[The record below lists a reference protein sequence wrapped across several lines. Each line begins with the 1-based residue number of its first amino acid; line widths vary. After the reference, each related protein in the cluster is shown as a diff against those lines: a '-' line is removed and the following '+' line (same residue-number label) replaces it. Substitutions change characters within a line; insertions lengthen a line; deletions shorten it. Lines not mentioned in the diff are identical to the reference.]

1 MKIAN
6 HLSRVLAATLLGLG
20 CHTAA
25 LHAQNIMLHLDA
37 PQGIDAQTLAAD
49 IGTLKITFSNSKDF
63 FDTSLYAAN
72 TLDLGSDYYNEEGSS
87 KDKYHKYYS
96 RELTLNADDGNGNA
110 WWGNTNKIEFKFDNL
125 RRYVSGRTDHPIYY
139 RIYSPHFSRIITGQ
153 IDPTDAEEV
162 TLHHTELVQA
172 RRVTFMPPVGRDG
185 NAVPAILAPDLRI
198 GTARYGFS
206 GASVNMHDLTE
217 PFARYAYKGDTL
229 RYLVAPNSDELA
241 LHADSIV
248 VTDTTTC
255 VTTDY
260 RKAVE
265 CRFYITDS
273 QGQLCPV
280 TNGELAS
287 VYYKPQPGAKGKG
300 NNHGYGCYNLGGI
313 FLNTLTAPDGTHAA
327 YVLPGRHT
335 FQLRM
340 PTVQTTDPDFLMPY
354 NADLGYIL
362 GEVTIPA
369 STEPVS
375 LSIAQSKP
383 LRVTTTL
390 ADAAPYAD
398 HLQFSAHTYV
408 NPPYSWQENKQMS
421 VECKEVSRQIKG
433 NDLVVTTLVE
443 GSTTYLSL
451 ALNAQYGAQ
460 SDTIA
465 SVLSNQ
471 CSVYGLF
478 GTPRTE
484 LTQDDFH
491 FDGAKLPPF
500 SKLHPVKFIVPCH
513 LLQQGEKIYIHGQ
526 FGDDW
531 YSTRCSAF
539 ATHHE
544 GCAKSLNPGTATP
557 VPYDTLT
564 VILPEGNHEWYVCK
578 NFTPYDSANIHT
590 FTLANT
596 DTLTQT
602 IYDREFTMLRVS
614 DFDSDRIYV
623 YTNNAPATHL
633 YKRYKVDGSR
643 HNQVHYAIERIPLH
657 PGYNDYTVSYRQIKI
672 QKDTL
677 AGVDYGIETPRDYYD
692 DPQSP
697 EYVPHFNGYNAYN
710 PDSEWN
716 NGLAAY
722 IKKTDTAT
730 LDSAIMVSSRNE
742 VDLVMGKD
750 EGYRPYYFVRIPP
763 STADTT
769 VTAYTQPG
777 VRTKFTYKGESLRK
791 MKMALSRL
799 DMFLGTERTRVV
811 PGSYFT
817 RYSCL
822 NLVPGHYTM
831 EGEFYNE
838 GSEEY
843 FPFAVTFTIEA
854 GHPTTIELCP
864 DPTAVA
870 AAPADSAP
878 AKAAACY
885 APDGR
890 RISTPQSGLNIIKMT
905 DGSVRKVIVK

>member
-1 MKIAN
+1 MKITN
-6 HLSRVLAATLLGLG
+6 HLRRVLAATLLGLG

-37 PQGIDAQTLAAD
+37 PQGIDAQILAAD

-63 FDTSLYAAN
+63 FDTSRYAAN
-72 TLDLGSDYYNEEGSS
+72 TLDFGSDYYNNGRDS
-87 KDKYHKYYS
+87 YHHYFS

-110 WWGNTNKIEFKFDNL
+110 WWGNTNKVWLNFETV
-125 RRYVSGRTDHPIYY
+125 RRQVSGRAGQPIYY

-162 TLHHTELVQA
+162 TLHHTELTQA
-172 RRVTFMPPVGRDG
+172 RRVAFMPPVDRDG
-185 NAVPAILAPDLRI
+185 NAVPAILAPDLRTGAYYN
-198 GTARYGFS
+198 GTTTR
-206 GASVNMHDLTE
+206 VNMHDLTE

-280 TNGELAS
+280 TNGQLAS
-287 VYYKPQPGAKGKG
+287 VYYKLQPGAKRGRGYCGYNFGG
-300 NNHGYGCYNLGGI
+300 NM
-313 FLNTLTAPDGTHAA
+313 FKLTAPDGTHAA
-327 YVLPGRHT
+327 YALPGRQT

-340 PTVQTTDPDFLMPY
+340 PTVQTDDPDFLMPY
-354 NADLGYIL
+354 NAAQGYIL

-408 NPPYSWQENKQMS
+408 SPPYSWAENEKMT
-421 VECKEVSRQIKG
+421 VLCKEVSRQIKG

-443 GSTTYLSL
+443 GSTWPILV
-451 ALNAQYGAQ
+451 LNAQYGAQ

-471 CSVYGLF
+471 YSVYGLF

-513 LLQQGEKIYIHGQ
+513 LLQQGEKLYIHGQ

-590 FTLANT
+590 FTLGAT

-602 IYDREFTMLRVS
+602 IYDREFALLRVNCLGT
-614 DFDSDRIYV
+614 DSIYV
-623 YTNNAPATHL
+623 YNNVLEYHRYRLSKFTKGRL
-633 YKRYKVDGSR
+633 Y
-643 HNQVHYAIERIPLH
+643 YADEEIPLS
-657 PGYNDYTVSYRQIKI
+657 PGYNERIITWREAKL

-677 AGVDYGIETPRDYYD
+677 YSLSYWLEAPITYVDEDGSYYT
-692 DPQSP
+692 S
-697 EYVPHFNGYNAYN
+697 YHYFSR
-710 PDSEWN
+710 PDNYFWLEK
-716 NGLAAY
+716 LE
-722 IKKTDTAT
+722 TAT
-730 LDSAIMVSSRNE
+730 PDSAICISTGSKANLAVCTGRMFDPARFFTIS
-742 VDLVMGKD
+742 
-750 EGYRPYYFVRIPP
+750 P
-763 STADTT
+763 SEADTT
-769 VTAYTQPG
+769 VTVYTQKT
-777 VRTKFTYKGESLRK
+777 VRVNFSYKGGR
-791 MKMALSRL
+791 
-799 DMFLGTERTRVV
+799 V
-811 PGSYFT
+811 PGFE
-817 RYSCL
+817 RL
-822 NLVPGHYTM
+822 NMCYGNEQTHIVPNSNFYRRSRMDLEPGHYTM
-831 EGEFYNE
+831 SGVVAYEDDNTGEYVCT
-838 GSEEY
+838 
-843 FPFAVTFTIEA
+843 PFSIAFDIEA
-854 GHPTTIELCP
+854 NTPTTIELCP

-870 AAPADSAP
+870 AAPANSAP

-890 RISTPQSGLNIIKMT
+890 RISTPQPGLNIIKMT

>member
-1 MKIAN
+1 MKLTN
-6 HLSRVLAATLLGLG
+6 HLSRVLAATLFGLG

-25 LHAQNIMLHLDA
+25 LHAQNIMLRLDA

-72 TLDLGSDYYNEEGSS
+72 TLDFGSDYYNDGNSS
-87 KDKYHKYYS
+87 TDRVHKYYS
-96 RELTLNADDGNGNA
+96 CKLTFNADDGNGNA
-110 WWGNTNKIEFKFDNL
+110 WWGNTNKFEFNFDNL
-125 RRYVSGRTDHPIYY
+125 RRRVSGRTGQPIYY

-172 RRVTFMPPVGRDG
+172 RRVAFMPPVDRDG

-198 GTARYGFS
+198 GTCNGFR
-206 GASVNMHDLTE
+206 GYNPNMQDLTE

-229 RYLVAPNSDELA
+229 RYLVVPNSSELA

-248 VTDTTTC
+248 VADTTTC

-280 TNGELAS
+280 TNGQLAS

-327 YVLPGRHT
+327 YVLPGQQT

-398 HLQFSAHTYV
+398 HLQFSAYTYV

-421 VECKEVSRQIKG
+421 VACKEVSRQVKG

-443 GSTTYLSL
+443 GSTYPYL

-465 SVLSNQ
+465 SVLSKQ
-471 CSVYGLF
+471 CSVYSYPGD
-478 GTPRTE
+478 PRTE
-484 LTQDDFH
+484 FSLTLKKFH
-491 FDGAKLPPF
+491 LPPF

-513 LLQQGEKIYIHGQ
+513 LLQQGEKLYIHGQ
-526 FGDDW
+526 LSVAEDW
-531 YSTRCSAF
+531 RCSTF

-544 GCAKSLNPGTATP
+544 GCAKSLQPGTTTP

-564 VILPEGNHEWYVCK
+564 VILPEGNHEWYVSK
-578 NFTPYDSANIHT
+578 EGAKLDSANIHT
-590 FTLANT
+590 FTLGIT

-602 IYDREFTMLRVS
+602 IYDREFALLRVNS
-614 DFDSDRIYV
+614 LGTDSIYV
-623 YTNNAPATHL
+623 YNNVPASHRYRQSKFT
-633 YKRYKVDGSR
+633 KRRMY
-643 HNQVHYAIERIPLH
+643 YADEEIPLSLGYNERIITWREAKL
-657 PGYNDYTVSYRQIKI
+657 

-677 AGVDYGIETPRDYYD
+677 YSLSYWLEPPITYVDEDGSYYT
-692 DPQSP
+692 S
-697 EYVPHFNGYNAYN
+697 YHYFSR
-710 PDSEWN
+710 PDNYLRLDKQE
-716 NGLAAY
+716 
-722 IKKTDTAT
+722 TAT
-730 LDSAIMVSSRNE
+730 PDSAICISTGSKVNLAVSSGTYDPARFITIN
-742 VDLVMGKD
+742 
-750 EGYRPYYFVRIPP
+750 P
-763 STADTT
+763 SEADTT
-769 VTAYTQPG
+769 VTVYTQKT
-777 VRTKFTYKGESLRK
+777 VRVYFSYKG
-791 MKMALSRL
+791 
-799 DMFLGTERTRVV
+799 GHV
-811 PGSYFT
+811 PGFE
-817 RYSCL
+817 RL
-822 NLVPGHYTM
+822 NMCYGNEQTHIVPNGFFYHKSRMHLEPGHYTM
-831 EGEFYNE
+831 SGVVSYEDDATGEYVLT
-838 GSEEY
+838 
-843 FPFAVTFTIEA
+843 PFSITFDIEA
-854 GHPTTIELCP
+854 NHPTTIELCP
-864 DPTAVA
+864 DPTAIA

-890 RISTPQSGLNIIKMT
+890 RISTPRPGLNIIKMT
-905 DGSVRKVIVK
+905 DGTVRKVIVK

>member
-6 HLSRVLAATLLGLG
+6 HLSRVLAATLFGLG

-72 TLDLGSDYYNEEGSS
+72 TLDLGSNYYYDRNSS

-125 RRYVSGRTDHPIYY
+125 RRYAGVRVGDPIYY

-172 RRVTFMPPVGRDG
+172 HRVAFMPPVGRDG

-198 GTARYGFS
+198 GTARYGFR
-206 GASVNMHDLTE
+206 GALVNMHDLTE

-229 RYLVAPNSDELA
+229 RYLVAPNSSELA

-280 TNGELAS
+280 TNGQLAS
-287 VYYKPQPGAKGKG
+287 AYYKLQPGFKSDTGFR
-300 NNHGYGCYNLGGI
+300 GYGDYNFGGNI
-313 FLNTLTAPDGTHAA
+313 FEPTAPDGTHAA
-327 YVLPGRHT
+327 YALPGRQT

-354 NADLGYIL
+354 NAAQGYIL

-408 NPPYSWQENKQMS
+408 SPPYSWADDTKMS

-471 CSVYGLF
+471 CNVYDYKND
-478 GTPRTE
+478 PRTE

-500 SKLHPVKFIVPCH
+500 SKLHPVKFIAPCH
-513 LLQQGEKIYIHGQ
+513 LLQQGEKLYIHGQ

-531 YSTRCSAF
+531 YSTRCSTF

-544 GCAKSLNPGTATP
+544 GCAKSLKPGTAAP
-557 VPYDTLT
+557 VPHDTLT

-590 FTLANT
+590 FTLGAT

-602 IYDREFTMLRVS
+602 IYDREFALLRVNCLGV
-614 DFDSDRIYV
+614 DSIYV
-623 YTNNAPATHL
+623 YNNVPEYHRYRLSKLTKGRLYYADEEIHL
-633 YKRYKVDGSR
+633 S
-643 HNQVHYAIERIPLH
+643 
-657 PGYNDYTVSYRQIKI
+657 PGYNERTITWREAKL

-677 AGVDYGIETPRDYYD
+677 RGMSYWLEAPITYLDEDGSYYTSYTGFSR
-692 DPQSP
+692 P
-697 EYVPHFNGYNAYN
+697 
-710 PDSEWN
+710 N
-716 NGLAAY
+716 NYLVLE
-722 IKKTDTAT
+722 KLETAT
-730 LDSAIMVSSRNE
+730 PDSAICISTGSKANLAVWSSGAYATARFITIN
-742 VDLVMGKD
+742 
-750 EGYRPYYFVRIPP
+750 P
-763 STADTT
+763 SEADTT
-769 VTAYTQPG
+769 IAVYTQG
-777 VRTKFTYKGESLRK
+777 YVRVNFSYKGGR
-791 MKMALSRL
+791 
-799 DMFLGTERTRVV
+799 V
-811 PGSYFT
+811 PGFERLNMCYGNEQT
-817 RYSCL
+817 RIVPNPNFYRKSRMDL
-822 NLVPGHYTM
+822 EPGHYTM
-831 EGEFYNE
+831 SGVVAYEDDATGEYVLT
-838 GSEEY
+838 
-843 FPFAVTFTIEA
+843 PFSIAFDVEA
-854 GHPTTIELCP
+854 NHPTTIELCP

-870 AAPADSAP
+870 AAPANSAP
-878 AKAAACY
+878 AKTAACY

-890 RISTPQSGLNIIKMT
+890 RISTPQPGLNIIKMT
-905 DGSVRKVIVK
+905 DGTVRKVIVK

>member
-6 HLSRVLAATLLGLG
+6 HLSRVLAATLFGLG

-25 LHAQNIMLHLDA
+25 LHAQNIMLRLDA
-37 PQGIDAQTLAAD
+37 PQGIDAQTLATD

-72 TLDLGSDYYNEEGSS
+72 TLDLGSNYYYDRNSS

-110 WWGNTNKIEFKFDNL
+110 WWGNQNKAWLSLKEVRFL
-125 RRYVSGRTDHPIYY
+125 VSGRTGQPIYY
-139 RIYSPHFSRIITGQ
+139 RIYSPHFNRIITGQ

-162 TLHHTELVQA
+162 TLHHTELTQA
-172 RRVTFMPPVGRDG
+172 RRVAFMPPVGRDG
-185 NAVPAILAPDLRI
+185 NAVSAILAPDLRI
-198 GTARYGFS
+198 GTARYGFR
-206 GASVNMHDLTE
+206 GALVNMYDLTE

-229 RYLVAPNSDELA
+229 RYLVAPNSSELA

-280 TNGELAS
+280 TNGQLAS
-287 VYYKPQPGAKGKG
+287 AYYKLQPGFKSDTGFR
-300 NNHGYGCYNLGGI
+300 GYGDYNFGGNI
-313 FLNTLTAPDGTHAA
+313 FEPTAPDGTHAA
-327 YVLPGRHT
+327 YALPGRQT
-335 FQLRM
+335 FQLCR

-354 NADLGYIL
+354 NADGGYIL

-375 LSIAQSKP
+375 LSLAKSKP

-408 NPPYSWQENKQMS
+408 NPPYSWADDTKMS
-421 VECKEVSRQIKG
+421 VECKEVSRQVKG

-443 GSTTYLSL
+443 GSTWPIL

-465 SVLSNQ
+465 SVLSTY
-471 CSVYGLF
+471 CSLYSDPF
-478 GTPRTE
+478 DPRTE
-484 LTQDDFH
+484 FSLTLKNFH
-491 FDGAKLPPF
+491 LPPF

-513 LLQQGEKIYIHGQ
+513 LLQQGEELYIHGQ
-526 FGDDW
+526 LSVAEDW
-531 YSTRCSAF
+531 RCSTF

-544 GCAKSLNPGTATP
+544 GCAKSLQPGTATP

-564 VILPEGNHEWYVCK
+564 VILPEGNHEWYVSK
-578 NFTPYDSANIHT
+578 EGAKLDSANIHT
-590 FTLANT
+590 FTLGAT

-602 IYDREFTMLRVS
+602 IYDREFALLRVNCLGT
-614 DFDSDRIYV
+614 DSIYV
-623 YTNNAPATHL
+623 YSNIPEYHRYRLSKLTKGRL
-633 YKRYKVDGSR
+633 Y
-643 HNQVHYAIERIPLH
+643 YADEEIPLN
-657 PGYNDYTVSYRQIKI
+657 PGYNERTITWREAKL

-677 AGVDYGIETPRDYYD
+677 RGMSYWLEAPITYLDEDGSYYTSYTGFSRAD
-692 DPQSP
+692 NYLVL
-697 EYVPHFNGYNAYN
+697 EKL
-710 PDSEWN
+710 E
-716 NGLAAY
+716 
-722 IKKTDTAT
+722 TAT
-730 LDSAIMVSSRNE
+730 PDSAICISTGSKANLAVWSSGAYATARFITIN
-742 VDLVMGKD
+742 
-750 EGYRPYYFVRIPP
+750 P
-763 STADTT
+763 SEADTT
-769 VTAYTQPG
+769 IAVYTQG
-777 VRTKFTYKGESLRK
+777 YVRVNFSYKGGR
-791 MKMALSRL
+791 
-799 DMFLGTERTRVV
+799 V
-811 PGSYFT
+811 PGFERLNMCYGNEQT
-817 RYSCL
+817 RIVPHSRFYYRSL
-822 NLVPGHYTM
+822 MDLEPGHYTM
-831 EGEFYNE
+831 SGIVAYEDDNTGEYVTT
-838 GSEEY
+838 
-843 FPFAVTFTIEA
+843 PFSIAFDIEA
-854 GHPTTIELCP
+854 NTPTTIELCP
-864 DPTAVA
+864 DPTAIA
-870 AAPADSAP
+870 AATANSAP

-890 RISTPQSGLNIIKMT
+890 RISTPQPGLNIIKMT
-905 DGSVRKVIVK
+905 DGTVRKVIVK

>member
-1 MKIAN
+1 MKLTN
-6 HLSRVLAATLLGLG
+6 HLRRVLAATLFGLG

-72 TLDLGSDYYNEEGSS
+72 TLDFGSDYYNEGGSS

-125 RRYVSGRTDHPIYY
+125 RRYVGVGTGQPIYY
-139 RIYSPHFSRIITGQ
+139 RIYNPHFSRIITGQ

-162 TLHHTELVQA
+162 TLHHTELTQA
-172 RRVTFMPPVGRDG
+172 RRVAFMPPVGRDG

-198 GTARYGFS
+198 GTCNGFR
-206 GASVNMHDLTE
+206 GYAPNMQDLTE

-229 RYLVAPNSDELA
+229 RYLVVPNSSELA

-248 VTDTTTC
+248 VADTTTC

-265 CRFYITDS
+265 CRFYIADS

-300 NNHGYGCYNLGGI
+300 NYHGYGCYNLGGI

-327 YVLPGRHT
+327 YVLPGQQT

-369 STEPVS
+369 STEPVN

-513 LLQQGEKIYIHGQ
+513 LLQQGEKLYIHGQ

-590 FTLANT
+590 FTLGAT

-602 IYDREFTMLRVS
+602 IYDREFALLRVNCLGT
-614 DFDSDRIYV
+614 DSIYV
-623 YTNNAPATHL
+623 YNNVLEYHRYRLSKFTKGRL
-633 YKRYKVDGSR
+633 Y
-643 HNQVHYAIERIPLH
+643 YADEEIPLS
-657 PGYNDYTVSYRQIKI
+657 PGYNERIITWREAKL

-677 AGVDYGIETPRDYYD
+677 YSLSYWLEAPITYVDEDGSYYT
-692 DPQSP
+692 S
-697 EYVPHFNGYNAYN
+697 YHYFSR
-710 PDSEWN
+710 PDNYFWLEK
-716 NGLAAY
+716 LE
-722 IKKTDTAT
+722 TAT
-730 LDSAIMVSSRNE
+730 PDSAICISTGSKANLAVCTGRMFDPARFFTIS
-742 VDLVMGKD
+742 
-750 EGYRPYYFVRIPP
+750 P
-763 STADTT
+763 SEADTT
-769 VTAYTQPG
+769 IAVYTQG
-777 VRTKFTYKGESLRK
+777 YVRVNFSYKGGR
-791 MKMALSRL
+791 
-799 DMFLGTERTRVV
+799 V
-811 PGSYFT
+811 PGFE
-817 RYSCL
+817 RL
-822 NLVPGHYTM
+822 NMCYGNEQTHIVPNSNFYRRSRMDLEPGHYTM
-831 EGEFYNE
+831 SGVVAYEDDATGEYVLT
-838 GSEEY
+838 
-843 FPFAVTFTIEA
+843 PFSIAFDIEA
-854 GHPTTIELCP
+854 NTPTTIELCP
-864 DPTAVA
+864 DPTAIA
-870 AAPADSAP
+870 AATADSAP

-890 RISTPQSGLNIIKMT
+890 RISTPQPGLNIIKMT
-905 DGSVRKVIVK
+905 DGTVRKVIVK

>member
-6 HLSRVLAATLLGLG
+6 HLSRVLAATLFGLG

-72 TLDLGSDYYNEEGSS
+72 TLDLGSDYYYDRNSS

-110 WWGNTNKIEFKFDNL
+110 WWGNTNKFEFNFDNL
-125 RRYVSGRTDHPIYY
+125 RRYAGVRVGDPIYY

-153 IDPTDAEEV
+153 IDPTDADEV

-172 RRVTFMPPVGRDG
+172 RRVAFMPPVGRDG
-185 NAVPAILAPDLRI
+185 NAVPAILAPDLRT
-198 GTARYGFS
+198 GACMNSSS
-206 GASVNMHDLTE
+206 GRVNMHDLTE
-217 PFARYAYKGDTL
+217 PFARYVYKGDTL
-229 RYLVAPNSDELA
+229 RYLVAPDSPELA

-280 TNGELAS
+280 TNGQLAS
-287 VYYKPQPGAKGKG
+287 VYYSSKRGR
-300 NNHGYGCYNLGGI
+300 GYGDYNFGGI
-313 FLNTLTAPDGTHAA
+313 CFKLTAPDGTHAA
-327 YVLPGRHT
+327 YALPGRQT

-354 NADLGYIL
+354 NAAQGYIL

-408 NPPYSWQENKQMS
+408 NPPYSWAENEKMT
-421 VECKEVSRQIKG
+421 VLCKEVNRQIKG

-443 GSTTYLSL
+443 GSTYPYL

-465 SVLSNQ
+465 SVLSKQ
-471 CSVYGLF
+471 CCLYSYPGD
-478 GTPRTE
+478 PRTE
-484 LTQDDFH
+484 FSLTYKNFY
-491 FDGAKLPPF
+491 DGNFNTLPAF
-500 SKLHPVKFIVPCH
+500 SQLHPVKFVVPCH
-513 LLQQGEKIYIHGQ
+513 QLQTGRVLNLFGTYNQGYIS
-526 FGDDW
+526 DLP
-531 YSTRCSAF
+531 S
-539 ATHHE
+539 HHN
-544 GCAKSLNPGTATP
+544 GCAKQLQPGSADP
-557 VPYDTLT
+557 IPYDTIT
-564 VILPEGNHEWYVCK
+564 IILPEGE
-578 NFTPYDSANIHT
+578 YDWVMQKDLDEYNSAPHHA

-596 DTLTQT
+596 DTLVQRLQPT
-602 IYDREFTMLRVS
+602 DFALLRVNCLGV
-614 DFDSDRIYV
+614 DSIYV
-623 YTNNAPATHL
+623 YNNVPKYHRYRQSKLTKGRL
-633 YKRYKVDGSR
+633 Y
-643 HNQVHYAIERIPLH
+643 YADEEIPLS
-657 PGYNDYTVSYRQIKI
+657 PGYNERIITWREVKL

-677 AGVDYGIETPRDYYD
+677 YSLSCWFEAPITYVDEDGSYYTSYGRFDRP
-692 DPQSP
+692 
-697 EYVPHFNGYNAYN
+697 YNYLWL
-710 PDSEWN
+710 EK
-716 NGLAAY
+716 LE
-722 IKKTDTAT
+722 TAT
-730 LDSAIMVSSRNE
+730 ADSAICISTGSRANLA
-742 VDLVMGKD
+742 VWSG
-750 EGYRPYYFVRIPP
+750 GTFAPARFFTISP
-763 STADTT
+763 SEADIT
-769 VTAYTQPG
+769 VTVYTQKT
-777 VRTKFTYKGESLRK
+777 VRVNFSYKGGRVPGF
-791 MKMALSRL
+791 SRL
-799 DMFLGTERTRVV
+799 NMCYGNEQTRIV
-811 PGSYFT
+811 PNPNFYRKS
-817 RYSCL
+817 RMDL
-822 NLVPGHYTM
+822 EPGHYTM
-831 EGEFYNE
+831 SGVVAYEDDNTGEYVTT
-838 GSEEY
+838 
-843 FPFAVTFTIEA
+843 PFSIAFDIEA
-854 GHPTTIELCP
+854 NTPTTIELCP
-864 DPTAVA
+864 DPTAIA
-870 AAPADSAP
+870 ATTADSAP

-890 RISTPQSGLNIIKMT
+890 RISTPQPGLNIIKMT

>member
-1 MKIAN
+1 MKITN
-6 HLSRVLAATLLGLG
+6 HLSRVLAAALFGLG

-72 TLDLGSDYYNEEGSS
+72 TLDFGSDYYNNG
-87 KDKYHKYYS
+87 KDSYHHYFS

-110 WWGNTNKIEFKFDNL
+110 WWGNTNKFEFNFDNL
-125 RRYVSGRTDHPIYY
+125 RRQVSGRAGQPIYY

-172 RRVTFMPPVGRDG
+172 RRVAFMPPVGRDG
-185 NAVPAILAPDLRI
+185 NAVSAILAPDLRTGAYYN
-198 GTARYGFS
+198 GTTTR
-206 GASVNMHDLTE
+206 VNMHDLTE

-265 CRFYITDS
+265 CHFYITDS
-273 QGQLCPV
+273 QGRLCPV
-280 TNGELAS
+280 TNGQLAS
-287 VYYKPQPGAKGKG
+287 VYYKLQPGAKRGRGYCGYNFGG
-300 NNHGYGCYNLGGI
+300 NM
-313 FLNTLTAPDGTHAA
+313 FKLTAPDGTHAA
-327 YVLPGRHT
+327 YALPGRQT
-335 FQLRM
+335 FQLKW
-340 PTVQTTDPDFLMPY
+340 PTVQTDDPDFLMPC
-354 NADLGYIL
+354 NAAQGYIL

-369 STEPVS
+369 STEPVN

-513 LLQQGEKIYIHGQ
+513 LLQQGEKLYIHGQ

-590 FTLANT
+590 FTLGIT

-602 IYDREFTMLRVS
+602 IYDREFALLRVS
-614 DFDSDRIYV
+614 CLGVDSIYV
-623 YTNNAPATHL
+623 YNNVPKYHRYRQSKLTKGRL
-633 YKRYKVDGSR
+633 Y
-643 HNQVHYAIERIPLH
+643 YADEEIPLS
-657 PGYNDYTVSYRQIKI
+657 PGYNERTITWREAKL

-677 AGVDYGIETPRDYYD
+677 RGMSYWLEAPITYLDEDGSYYTSYTGFSR
-692 DPQSP
+692 P
-697 EYVPHFNGYNAYN
+697 
-710 PDSEWN
+710 N
-716 NGLAAY
+716 NYLVLE
-722 IKKTDTAT
+722 KLETAT
-730 LDSAIMVSSRNE
+730 PDSAICISTGSKANLAVWSSGAYATARFITIN
-742 VDLVMGKD
+742 
-750 EGYRPYYFVRIPP
+750 P
-763 STADTT
+763 SEADTT
-769 VTAYTQPG
+769 IAVYTQG
-777 VRTKFTYKGESLRK
+777 YVRVNFSYKGGR
-791 MKMALSRL
+791 
-799 DMFLGTERTRVV
+799 V
-811 PGSYFT
+811 PGFERLNMCYGNEQT
-817 RYSCL
+817 RIVPHSRFYYRSL
-822 NLVPGHYTM
+822 MDLEPGHYTM
-831 EGEFYNE
+831 SGIVAYEDDATGEYVLT
-838 GSEEY
+838 
-843 FPFAVTFTIEA
+843 PFSIAFDVEA
-854 GHPTTIELCP
+854 GGIRTIELCP
-864 DPTAVA
+864 DPTAIA
-870 AAPADSAP
+870 ATTADSAP

>member
-1 MKIAN
+1 MKITN
-6 HLSRVLAATLLGLG
+6 HLSRVLAATLFGLG

-72 TLDLGSDYYNEEGSS
+72 TLDLGSDYYNNG
-87 KDKYHKYYS
+87 KDSYHHYFS

-125 RRYVSGRTDHPIYY
+125 RRYAGVRVGDPIYY
-139 RIYSPHFSRIITGQ
+139 RIYSPHFNRIITGQ

-172 RRVTFMPPVGRDG
+172 RRVAFMPPVGRDG
-185 NAVPAILAPDLRI
+185 NAVPAILAPDLRTGAYFN
-198 GTARYGFS
+198 GTTTR
-206 GASVNMHDLTE
+206 VNMHDLTE

-248 VTDTTTC
+248 VADTTTC

-287 VYYKPQPGAKGKG
+287 VYYKLQPGAKRGRGYCGYNFGG
-300 NNHGYGCYNLGGI
+300 NM
-313 FLNTLTAPDGTHAA
+313 FKLTAPDGTHAA
-327 YVLPGRHT
+327 YALPGRQT
-335 FQLRM
+335 FQLKW
-340 PTVQTTDPDFLMPY
+340 PTVQTDDPDFLMPC
-354 NADLGYIL
+354 NAAQGYIL

-408 NPPYSWQENKQMS
+408 SPPYSWAENEKMT
-421 VECKEVSRQIKG
+421 VLCKEVSRQIKG

-465 SVLSNQ
+465 SVLSKQ
-471 CSVYGLF
+471 CCLYSYPGD
-478 GTPRTE
+478 PRTE
-484 LTQDDFH
+484 FSLTYKNFY
-491 FDGAKLPPF
+491 DGNFNTLPAF
-500 SKLHPVKFIVPCH
+500 SQLHPVKFVVPCH
-513 LLQQGEKIYIHGQ
+513 QFQTGRMLNLFGTYNQGYIS
-526 FGDDW
+526 DLP
-531 YSTRCSAF
+531 S
-539 ATHHE
+539 HHN
-544 GCAKSLNPGTATP
+544 GCAKQLQPGSADP
-557 VPYDTLT
+557 IPYDTIT
-564 VILPEGNHEWYVCK
+564 IILPEGE
-578 NFTPYDSANIHT
+578 YDWVMQKDLDEYNSAPHHA

-596 DTLTQT
+596 DTLVQRLQPT
-602 IYDREFTMLRVS
+602 DFALLRVNS
-614 DFDSDRIYV
+614 LGADSIYV
-623 YTNNAPATHL
+623 YN
-633 YKRYKVDGSR
+633 KVPEYQWYSLSKLTKGR
-643 HNQVHYAIERIPLH
+643 MYYVREAIPLS
-657 PGYNDYTVSYRQIKI
+657 PGYNERTITWREAKL

-677 AGVDYGIETPRDYYD
+677 YSLSYWLE
-692 DPQSP
+692 DPVIWLDEDFSFYTSYTIFSRP
-697 EYVPHFNGYNAYN
+697 
-710 PDSEWN
+710 N
-716 NGLAAY
+716 NYLRLE
-722 IKKTDTAT
+722 KLETAT
-730 LDSAIMVSSRNE
+730 PDSAICISTGSKANLAVWSGGTFAPARFFTIS
-742 VDLVMGKD
+742 
-750 EGYRPYYFVRIPP
+750 P
-763 STADTT
+763 SEADTT
-769 VTAYTQPG
+769 VTVYTQKT
-777 VRTKFTYKGESLRK
+777 VRVNFSYKGGR
-791 MKMALSRL
+791 
-799 DMFLGTERTRVV
+799 V
-811 PGSYFT
+811 PGFE
-817 RYSCL
+817 RL
-822 NLVPGHYTM
+822 NMCYGNEQTHIVPNSNFYRRSRMDLEPGHYTM
-831 EGEFYNE
+831 SGVVSYEDDATGEYVTT
-838 GSEEY
+838 
-843 FPFAVTFTIEA
+843 PFSIAFDIEA
-854 GHPTTIELCP
+854 NTPTTIELCP
-864 DPTAVA
+864 DPTAIA

-890 RISTPQSGLNIIKMT
+890 RISTSQPGLNIIKMT

>member
-1 MKIAN
+1 MKLTN
-6 HLSRVLAATLLGLG
+6 HLSRVLAATLFGLG

-72 TLDLGSDYYNEEGSS
+72 TLDFGSDYYYDRNSS

-110 WWGNTNKIEFKFDNL
+110 WWGNTNIIKNEFSYDKL
-125 RRYVSGRTDHPIYY
+125 RRYVNVGMGRPIYY

-153 IDPTDAEEV
+153 IDPTDADEV

-172 RRVTFMPPVGRDG
+172 RRVAFMPPVDRDG

-198 GTARYGFS
+198 GTCNGFR
-206 GASVNMHDLTE
+206 GYAPNMQDLTE

-229 RYLVAPNSDELA
+229 RYLVVPNSSELA

-280 TNGELAS
+280 TNGQLAS

-327 YVLPGRHT
+327 YVLPGRQT

-340 PTVQTTDPDFLMPY
+340 PTVQTTVPDFLMPY

-471 CSVYGLF
+471 CNVYDYKND
-478 GTPRTE
+478 PRTE

-513 LLQQGEKIYIHGQ
+513 LLQQGEKLYIQGQ

-531 YSTRCSAF
+531 YSTRCSTF

-544 GCAKSLNPGTATP
+544 GCAKSLKPGTATP
-557 VPYDTLT
+557 MPYDTLT

-578 NFTPYDSANIHT
+578 EKEGTRPDSAYLHT

-614 DFDSDRIYV
+614 SLGADSIYV
-623 YTNNAPATHL
+623 YNKVPASHRYRQSKYDNTKGRL
-633 YKRYKVDGSR
+633 Y
-643 HNQVHYAIERIPLH
+643 YADEEIPLR
-657 PGYNDYTVSYRQIKI
+657 PGYNERIITWREAKL

-677 AGVDYGIETPRDYYD
+677 YAVTCWIESPVTHVDEDGSYYT
-692 DPQSP
+692 S
-697 EYVPHFNGYNAYN
+697 YTYFSR
-710 PDSEWN
+710 PDNYLMLEK
-716 NGLAAY
+716 LQ
-722 IKKTDTAT
+722 TAT
-730 LDSAIMVSSRNE
+730 PDSAICISTGSTVNLAVHAGGQSFPARFITIN
-742 VDLVMGKD
+742 
-750 EGYRPYYFVRIPP
+750 P
-763 STADTT
+763 SEADTT
-769 VTAYTQPG
+769 VAVYTQKAVPVNFG
-777 VRTKFTYKGESLRK
+777 CKDGLVQAFERLTCAMAMSKRTSCQIASSIVATACISSLVTTPCQVLRYTR
-791 MKMALSRL
+791 MTTLANAFIPPSASR
-799 DMFLGTERTRVV
+799 
-811 PGSYFT
+811 S
-817 RYSCL
+817 
-822 NLVPGHYTM
+822 
-831 EGEFYNE
+831 
-838 GSEEY
+838 
-843 FPFAVTFTIEA
+843 I
-854 GHPTTIELCP
+854 
-864 DPTAVA
+864 
-870 AAPADSAP
+870 
-878 AKAAACY
+878 
-885 APDGR
+885 
-890 RISTPQSGLNIIKMT
+890 
-905 DGSVRKVIVK
+905 

>member
-1 MKIAN
+1 MKITN
-6 HLSRVLAATLLGLG
+6 HLRRVLAATLFGLG

-49 IGTLKITFSNSKDF
+49 IGTLKITFSNTKDF

-72 TLDLGSDYYNEEGSS
+72 TLDFGSDYYNEGGSS

-110 WWGNTNKIEFKFDNL
+110 WWGNQNKFEFNFDNL
-125 RRYVSGRTDHPIYY
+125 RRRVSGRTGQPIYY

-153 IDPTDAEEV
+153 IAPTDAEEV
-162 TLHHTELVQA
+162 TLHHTELTQA
-172 RRVTFMPPVGRDG
+172 RRVAFMPPVGRDG
-185 NAVPAILAPDLRI
+185 NAVPAILAPDLRT
-198 GTARYGFS
+198 GACRNSSS
-206 GASVNMHDLTE
+206 GRVNMHDLTE
-217 PFARYAYKGDTL
+217 PFARYVYKGDTL
-229 RYLVAPNSDELA
+229 RYLVAPESSELA

-265 CRFYITDS
+265 CHFYITDS

-280 TNGELAS
+280 SNGQLAS
-287 VYYKPQPGAKGKG
+287 VYYSSKRGR
-300 NNHGYGCYNLGGI
+300 GYGDYNFGGI
-313 FLNTLTAPDGTHAA
+313 CFKLTAPDGTHAA
-327 YVLPGRHT
+327 YALPGRQT
-335 FQLRM
+335 FQLYG

-354 NADLGYIL
+354 NADRGYIL

-421 VECKEVSRQIKG
+421 VACKEVSRQIKG

-513 LLQQGEKIYIHGQ
+513 LLQQGEKLYIHGQ

-590 FTLANT
+590 FTLGAT

-602 IYDREFTMLRVS
+602 IYDREFALLRVNCLGT
-614 DFDSDRIYV
+614 DSIYV
-623 YTNNAPATHL
+623 YNNVLEYHRYRLSKFTKGRL
-633 YKRYKVDGSR
+633 Y
-643 HNQVHYAIERIPLH
+643 YADEEIPLS
-657 PGYNDYTVSYRQIKI
+657 PGYNERIITWREAKL

-677 AGVDYGIETPRDYYD
+677 YSLSYWLEAPITYVDEDGSYYTSYHYFSRPDNYFWLEKLETVTP
-692 DPQSP
+692 
-697 EYVPHFNGYNAYN
+697 
-710 PDSEWN
+710 
-716 NGLAAY
+716 
-722 IKKTDTAT
+722 
-730 LDSAIMVSSRNE
+730 DSAICISTGSKANLAVCTGRMFDPARFFTIS
-742 VDLVMGKD
+742 
-750 EGYRPYYFVRIPP
+750 P
-763 STADTT
+763 SEADTT
-769 VTAYTQPG
+769 VTVYTQKT
-777 VRTKFTYKGESLRK
+777 VRVNFGCKN
-791 MKMALSRL
+791 RL
-799 DMFLGTERTRVV
+799 VQAFERLNMCYGNEQTHIV
-811 PGSYFT
+811 PNSNFY
-817 RYSCL
+817 RRNRMDL
-822 NLVPGHYTM
+822 EPGHYTM
-831 EGEFYNE
+831 SGVVANEDDATGEYVLT
-838 GSEEY
+838 
-843 FPFAVTFTIEA
+843 PFSIAFDIEA
-854 GHPTTIELCP
+854 GHSAFIELCP

-870 AAPADSAP
+870 AAPANSAP

>member
-6 HLSRVLAATLLGLG
+6 HLSRVLAAALLGLG

-37 PQGIDAQTLAAD
+37 PQGTDAKTLAAD

-72 TLDLGSDYYNEEGSS
+72 TLDLGSDYYYDRNSS

-125 RRYVSGRTDHPIYY
+125 RRYAGVRVGDPIYY

-162 TLHHTELVQA
+162 TLHHTELTQA
-172 RRVTFMPPVGRDG
+172 HRVAFMPPVGRDG

-198 GTARYGFS
+198 GTCNGFR
-206 GASVNMHDLTE
+206 GYNPNMQDLTE
-217 PFARYAYKGDTL
+217 PFARYVYKGDTL
-229 RYLVAPNSDELA
+229 RYLVAPDSPELA

-280 TNGELAS
+280 TNGQLAS

-327 YVLPGRHT
+327 YVLPGQQT

-398 HLQFSAHTYV
+398 HLQFSAYTYV

-443 GSTTYLSL
+443 GSTYPYL

-465 SVLSNQ
+465 SVLSKQ
-471 CSVYGLF
+471 CCLYSYPGD
-478 GTPRTE
+478 PRTE
-484 LTQDDFH
+484 FSLTYKNFY
-491 FDGAKLPPF
+491 DGAVNQLPAF
-500 SKLHPVKFIVPCH
+500 SQLHPVKFVVPCH
-513 LLQQGEKIYIHGQ
+513 QFQTGRMLNLFGKYGQ
-526 FGDDW
+526 DD
-531 YSTRCSAF
+531 RVAEL
-539 ATHHE
+539 AEHHD
-544 GCAKSLNPGTATP
+544 GCAKQLHYASADPI
-557 VPYDTLT
+557 PYDTIT
-564 VILPEGNHEWYVCK
+564 IMLPEGK
-578 NFTPYDSANIHT
+578 YDWVMQKDADEANVAPHHS
-590 FTLANT
+590 FTLGAT
-596 DTLTQT
+596 DTLVQRLQPT
-602 IYDREFTMLRVS
+602 DFALLRVNCLGV
-614 DFDSDRIYV
+614 DSIYV
-623 YTNNAPATHL
+623 YN
-633 YKRYKVDGSR
+633 KVPEYQWYSLSKLTKGR
-643 HNQVHYAIERIPLH
+643 MYYVREAIPLS
-657 PGYNDYTVSYRQIKI
+657 PGYNEHTITWREAKL

-677 AGVDYGIETPRDYYD
+677 YSLSYWLE
-692 DPQSP
+692 DPVIWLDEDFSFYTSYTIFSRP
-697 EYVPHFNGYNAYN
+697 
-710 PDSEWN
+710 N
-716 NGLAAY
+716 NYLRLE
-722 IKKTDTAT
+722 KLETAT
-730 LDSAIMVSSRNE
+730 PDSAICISTGSKANLAVWSGGTFAPARFITIN
-742 VDLVMGKD
+742 
-750 EGYRPYYFVRIPP
+750 P
-763 STADTT
+763 SEADTT
-769 VTAYTQPG
+769 VTVYTQKT
-777 VRTKFTYKGESLRK
+777 VRVNFSYKGGR
-791 MKMALSRL
+791 
-799 DMFLGTERTRVV
+799 V
-811 PGSYFT
+811 PGFE
-817 RYSCL
+817 RL
-822 NLVPGHYTM
+822 NMCYGNEQTHIVPNSNFYRRSRMDLEPGHYTM
-831 EGEFYNE
+831 SGVVSYEDDATGEYVTT
-838 GSEEY
+838 
-843 FPFAVTFTIEA
+843 PFSIAFDIEA
-854 GHPTTIELCP
+854 NTPTTIELCP
-864 DPTAVA
+864 DPTAIA
-870 AAPADSAP
+870 AATADSAP

-890 RISTPQSGLNIIKMT
+890 RISTPQPGLNIIKMT

>member
-1 MKIAN
+1 MKLTN
-6 HLSRVLAATLLGLG
+6 HLSRVLAATLFGLG

-72 TLDLGSDYYNEEGSS
+72 TLDFGSDYYNEGNSS
-87 KDKYHKYYS
+87 TDRVHKYYS

-125 RRYVSGRTDHPIYY
+125 RRYVSGRTGQPIYY
-139 RIYSPHFSRIITGQ
+139 RIYSPHFNRIITGQ

-162 TLHHTELVQA
+162 TLHHTELAQA
-172 RRVTFMPPVGRDG
+172 RRVAFMPPVDRDG

-198 GTARYGFS
+198 GTVTNGL
-206 GASVNMHDLTE
+206 GGPNMHYLTE

-229 RYLVAPNSDELA
+229 RYLVAPESSELA

-280 TNGELAS
+280 SNGELAS
-287 VYYKPQPGAKGKG
+287 VYYSSKRGR
-300 NNHGYGCYNLGGI
+300 GYGDYNFGGI
-313 FLNTLTAPDGTHAA
+313 CFELTAPDGTHAA
-327 YVLPGRHT
+327 YALPGRQT

-340 PTVQTTDPDFLMPY
+340 PTVQTDDPDFLMPY

-398 HLQFSAHTYV
+398 HLQFSAYTYV

-421 VECKEVSRQIKG
+421 VACKEVSRQVKG

-443 GSTTYLSL
+443 GSTYPYL

-465 SVLSNQ
+465 SVLSKQ
-471 CSVYGLF
+471 CCLYSYPGD
-478 GTPRTE
+478 PRTE
-484 LTQDDFH
+484 FSLTYNNFYDGDFNT
-491 FDGAKLPPF
+491 LPAF
-500 SKLHPVKFIVPCH
+500 SQLHPVKFVVPCH
-513 LLQQGEKIYIHGQ
+513 QFQTGRVLNLFGKYGQ
-526 FGDDW
+526 AD
-531 YSTRCSAF
+531 RVAEL
-539 ATHHE
+539 AEHHD
-544 GCAKSLNPGTATP
+544 GCAKQLHYASADPI
-557 VPYDTLT
+557 PYDTIT
-564 VILPEGNHEWYVCK
+564 IMLPEGK
-578 NFTPYDSANIHT
+578 YDWVMQKDADEANDAPHHS
-590 FTLANT
+590 FTLGAT
-596 DTLTQT
+596 DTLVQRLQPT
-602 IYDREFTMLRVS
+602 DFTLLRVNCLGV
-614 DFDSDRIYV
+614 DSIYV
-623 YTNNAPATHL
+623 YN
-633 YKRYKVDGSR
+633 KVPEYQWYSLSKLTKGR
-643 HNQVHYAIERIPLH
+643 MYYVREAIPLS
-657 PGYNDYTVSYRQIKI
+657 PGYNERTITWREAKL

-677 AGVDYGIETPRDYYD
+677 YSLSYWLE
-692 DPQSP
+692 DPVIWLDEDFSFYTSYTIFSRP
-697 EYVPHFNGYNAYN
+697 
-710 PDSEWN
+710 N
-716 NGLAAY
+716 NYLRLE
-722 IKKTDTAT
+722 KLETAT
-730 LDSAIMVSSRNE
+730 PDSAICISTGSKANLAVWSGGTFAPARFITIS
-742 VDLVMGKD
+742 
-750 EGYRPYYFVRIPP
+750 P
-763 STADTT
+763 SEADTT
-769 VTAYTQPG
+769 VTVYTQKT
-777 VRTKFTYKGESLRK
+777 VRVNFSYKGGR
-791 MKMALSRL
+791 
-799 DMFLGTERTRVV
+799 V
-811 PGSYFT
+811 PGFE
-817 RYSCL
+817 RL
-822 NLVPGHYTM
+822 NMCYGNEQTHIVPNSNFYRRNRMDLEPGHYTM
-831 EGEFYNE
+831 SGVVSYEDDATGEYVFT
-838 GSEEY
+838 
-843 FPFAVTFTIEA
+843 PFSIAFDIEA
-854 GHPTTIELCP
+854 GHSAFIELCP

-870 AAPADSAP
+870 AAPANSAP

-890 RISTPQSGLNIIKMT
+890 RISTPQPGLNIVKMT

>member
-1 MKIAN
+1 MKITN
-6 HLSRVLAATLLGLG
+6 HLSRVLAATLFGLG

-72 TLDLGSDYYNEEGSS
+72 TLDFGSDYYNNG
-87 KDKYHKYYS
+87 KDSYHHYFS
-96 RELTLNADDGNGNA
+96 RELTLNADDGSGSA
-110 WWGNTNKIEFKFDNL
+110 WWGNTNKFEFNFDNL
-125 RRYVSGRTDHPIYY
+125 RRQISVRTGQPIYY
-139 RIYSPHFSRIITGQ
+139 RIYNPHFSRIITGQ

-172 RRVTFMPPVGRDG
+172 RRVAFMPPVGRDG

-229 RYLVAPNSDELA
+229 RYLVAPDSPELA

-265 CRFYITDS
+265 CHFYITDS
-273 QGQLCPV
+273 QGRLCPV
-280 TNGELAS
+280 TNGQLAS
-287 VYYKPQPGAKGKG
+287 VYYKLQPGAKRGRGYCGYNFGG
-300 NNHGYGCYNLGGI
+300 NM
-313 FLNTLTAPDGTHAA
+313 FKLTAPDGTHAA
-327 YVLPGRHT
+327 YALPGRQT
-335 FQLRM
+335 FQLKW
-340 PTVQTTDPDFLMPY
+340 PTVQTDDPDFLMPC
-354 NADLGYIL
+354 NAAQGYIL

-383 LRVTTTL
+383 LRITTTL

-398 HLQFSAHTYV
+398 HLQFSAYTYV

-421 VECKEVSRQIKG
+421 VACKEVSRQVKG

-443 GSTTYLSL
+443 GSTYPYL

-465 SVLSNQ
+465 SVLSKQ
-471 CSVYGLF
+471 CCLYSYPGD
-478 GTPRTE
+478 PRTE
-484 LTQDDFH
+484 FSLTLKNFH
-491 FDGAKLPPF
+491 LPPF

-513 LLQQGEKIYIHGQ
+513 LLQQGEKLYIHGQ
-526 FGDDW
+526 LSVAEDW
-531 YSTRCSAF
+531 RCSAF

-564 VILPEGNHEWYVCK
+564 VILPEGNHEWYVSK
-578 NFTPYDSANIHT
+578 EGAKLDSANIHT
-590 FTLANT
+590 FTLGIT
-596 DTLTQT
+596 DTLTRT
-602 IYDREFTMLRVS
+602 IYDREFALLRVNCLGV
-614 DFDSDRIYV
+614 DSIYV
-623 YTNNAPATHL
+623 YNNVPKYHRYRQSKLTKGRL
-633 YKRYKVDGSR
+633 Y
-643 HNQVHYAIERIPLH
+643 YADEEIPLS
-657 PGYNDYTVSYRQIKI
+657 PGYNERTITWREVKL

-677 AGVDYGIETPRDYYD
+677 YSLSCWFEAPITYVDEDGSYYTSYHYFSR
-692 DPQSP
+692 P
-697 EYVPHFNGYNAYN
+697 
-710 PDSEWN
+710 N
-716 NGLAAY
+716 NYLRLE
-722 IKKTDTAT
+722 KLQTAT
-730 LDSAIMVSSRNE
+730 ADSAICISTGSRANLA
-742 VDLVMGKD
+742 VWSG
-750 EGYRPYYFVRIPP
+750 GTFAPARFFTISP
-763 STADTT
+763 SEADTT
-769 VTAYTQPG
+769 VTVYTQKT
-777 VRTKFTYKGESLRK
+777 VRVNFGCKN
-791 MKMALSRL
+791 RL
-799 DMFLGTERTRVV
+799 VQAFERLNMCYGNEQTHIV
-811 PGSYFT
+811 PNSNFY
-817 RYSCL
+817 RRNRMDL
-822 NLVPGHYTM
+822 EPGHYTM
-831 EGEFYNE
+831 SGVVENEDDATGEYVLT
-838 GSEEY
+838 
-843 FPFAVTFTIEA
+843 PFSIAFDIEA
-854 GHPTTIELCP
+854 GHSAFIELCP

-870 AAPADSAP
+870 AVPANSAP

-890 RISTPQSGLNIIKMT
+890 RISTPQPGLNIIKMT
-905 DGSVRKVIVK
+905 DGTVRKVIVK

>member
-6 HLSRVLAATLLGLG
+6 HLSRVLAATLFGLG

-25 LHAQNIMLHLDA
+25 LHAQNIMLRLDA
-37 PQGIDAQTLAAD
+37 PQGTDAQTLAAD

-72 TLDLGSDYYNEEGSS
+72 TLDLGSNYYNDRNSS

-125 RRYVSGRTDHPIYY
+125 RRYAGVRVGDPIYY

-153 IDPTDAEEV
+153 IDPTDADEV

-172 RRVTFMPPVGRDG
+172 RRVAFMPPVGRDG
-185 NAVPAILAPDLRI
+185 NAVPAILAPDLR
-198 GTARYGFS
+198 T
-206 GASVNMHDLTE
+206 GAVTNGLGGPNMHDLTE

-229 RYLVAPNSDELA
+229 RYLVAPKSSELA

-265 CRFYITDS
+265 CHFYITDS

-280 TNGELAS
+280 SNGLLAS
-287 VYYKPQPGAKGKG
+287 VYYSSKRGR
-300 NNHGYGCYNLGGI
+300 GYGDYNFGGI
-313 FLNTLTAPDGTHAA
+313 CFEPTAPDGTHAA
-327 YVLPGRHT
+327 YALPGRQT
-335 FQLRM
+335 FQLYRS
-340 PTVQTTDPDFLMPY
+340 TVQTDDPDFLMPY

-375 LSIAQSKP
+375 LSIAKSKP

-408 NPPYSWQENKQMS
+408 SPPYSWAENEKMT
-421 VECKEVSRQIKG
+421 VLCKEVSRQIKG

-443 GSTTYLSL
+443 GSTYPYL

-465 SVLSNQ
+465 SVLSKQ
-471 CSVYGLF
+471 CCLYSYPGD
-478 GTPRTE
+478 PRTE
-484 LTQDDFH
+484 FSLTYKNFY
-491 FDGAKLPPF
+491 DGAVNQLPAF
-500 SKLHPVKFIVPCH
+500 SQLHPVKFVVPCH
-513 LLQQGEKIYIHGQ
+513 QFQTGRMLNLFGTYNQGYIS
-526 FGDDW
+526 DLP
-531 YSTRCSAF
+531 S
-539 ATHHE
+539 HHN
-544 GCAKSLNPGTATP
+544 GCAKQLQPGSADP
-557 VPYDTLT
+557 IPYDTIT
-564 VILPEGNHEWYVCK
+564 IILPEGE
-578 NFTPYDSANIHT
+578 YDWVMQKDLDEYNSAPHHA

-596 DTLTQT
+596 DTLVQRLQPT
-602 IYDREFTMLRVS
+602 DFALLRVS
-614 DFDSDRIYV
+614 CLGVDSIYV
-623 YTNNAPATHL
+623 YNNVPKYHRYRQSKLTRGRL
-633 YKRYKVDGSR
+633 Y
-643 HNQVHYAIERIPLH
+643 YADEEIPLS
-657 PGYNDYTVSYRQIKI
+657 PGYNERTITWREAKL

-677 AGVDYGIETPRDYYD
+677 RGMSYWLEAPITYLDEDGSYYTSYTGFSRAD
-692 DPQSP
+692 NYLVL
-697 EYVPHFNGYNAYN
+697 EKL
-710 PDSEWN
+710 E
-716 NGLAAY
+716 
-722 IKKTDTAT
+722 TAT
-730 LDSAIMVSSRNE
+730 PDSAICISTGSKANLAVWSSGAYATARFITIN
-742 VDLVMGKD
+742 
-750 EGYRPYYFVRIPP
+750 P
-763 STADTT
+763 SEADTT
-769 VTAYTQPG
+769 IAVYTQG
-777 VRTKFTYKGESLRK
+777 YVRVNFSYKGGR
-791 MKMALSRL
+791 
-799 DMFLGTERTRVV
+799 V
-811 PGSYFT
+811 PGFE
-817 RYSCL
+817 RL
-822 NLVPGHYTM
+822 NMCYGNEQTHIVPHSRFYYRSRMDLEPGHYTM
-831 EGEFYNE
+831 SGVVAYDDDNTGEYVTT
-838 GSEEY
+838 
-843 FPFAVTFTIEA
+843 PFSIAFDIEA

-870 AAPADSAP
+870 AVPANSAP

-890 RISTPQSGLNIIKMT
+890 RISTPQPGLNIIKMT
-905 DGSVRKVIVK
+905 DGTVRKVIVK

>member
-1 MKIAN
+1 MKLTN
-6 HLSRVLAATLLGLG
+6 HLRRVLAATLLGLG

-49 IGTLKITFSNSKDF
+49 IGTLKITFSNSNDF
-63 FDTSLYAAN
+63 FDTSRYAAN
-72 TLDLGSDYYNEEGSS
+72 TLDFGSDYYNNGRDS
-87 KDKYHKYYS
+87 YHHYFS

-110 WWGNTNKIEFKFDNL
+110 WWGNTNKVWLNFETV
-125 RRYVSGRTDHPIYY
+125 RRQVSGRTGQPIYY
-139 RIYSPHFSRIITGQ
+139 RIYNPHFSRIITGQ

-172 RRVTFMPPVGRDG
+172 RRVAFMPPVGRDG
-185 NAVPAILAPDLRI
+185 NAVPAILAPDLRT
-198 GTARYGFS
+198 GACSNFS
-206 GASVNMHDLTE
+206 TGRVNMQDLTE
-217 PFARYAYKGDTL
+217 PFARYVYKGDTL
-229 RYLVAPNSDELA
+229 RYLVAPESSELA

-280 TNGELAS
+280 TKGELSS
-287 VYYKPQPGAKGKG
+287 VYYSSKRGR
-300 NNHGYGCYNLGGI
+300 GYGDYNCSI
-313 FLNTLTAPDGTHAA
+313 PFKLTAPDGTHAA
-327 YVLPGRHT
+327 YALPGQQI
-335 FQLRM
+335 FQLHY
-340 PTVQTTDPDFLMPY
+340 PKVQTTDPDFLMPY

-375 LSIAQSKP
+375 LSLAKSKP

-408 NPPYSWQENKQMS
+408 NPPYSWAENKKMT
-421 VECKEVSRQIKG
+421 VLCKEVSRQIKG

-443 GSTTYLSL
+443 GSTWPFL

-465 SVLSNQ
+465 SVLSKQ
-471 CSVYGLF
+471 CDVYMYPGD
-478 GTPRTE
+478 PRTE
-484 LTQDDFH
+484 FSLTLKNFH
-491 FDGAKLPPF
+491 LPPF

-513 LLQQGEKIYIHGQ
+513 LLQQGEKLYIHGQ
-526 FGDDW
+526 LSVAEDW
-531 YSTRCSAF
+531 RCSTF

-544 GCAKSLNPGTATP
+544 GCAKSLKPGTASP

-578 NFTPYDSANIHT
+578 NVTPHDSANIHT
-590 FTLANT
+590 FTLVNT

-602 IYDREFTMLRVS
+602 IYDREFALLRVS
-614 DFDSDRIYV
+614 CLGADSIYV
-623 YTNNAPATHL
+623 YNKVPAWHHYCQSKYDNTKGRL
-633 YKRYKVDGSR
+633 Y
-643 HNQVHYAIERIPLH
+643 YADEAIPLR
-657 PGYNDYTVSYRQIKI
+657 PGYNERTITWREAKL

-677 AGVDYGIETPRDYYD
+677 YAVTCWLEAPITHVDEDGSYYTSYTYFSR
-692 DPQSP
+692 PNKYLRLEKLQ
-697 EYVPHFNGYNAYN
+697 
-710 PDSEWN
+710 
-716 NGLAAY
+716 
-722 IKKTDTAT
+722 TAT
-730 LDSAIMVSSRNE
+730 PDSAICISTGSRVNLA
-742 VDLVMGKD
+742 VCTGRTFD
-750 EGYRPYYFVRIPP
+750 PASFITINP
-763 STADTT
+763 SEADTT
-769 VTAYTQPG
+769 VAVCTQKT
-777 VRTKFTYKGESLRK
+777 VRVNFFYKG
-791 MKMALSRL
+791 
-799 DMFLGTERTRVV
+799 GIV
-811 PGSYFT
+811 PGFERLNMCYGNEQTHIVPHSRF
-817 RYSCL
+817 YSRSRMDL
-822 NLVPGHYTM
+822 EPGHYTM
-831 EGEFYNE
+831 SGVVAYVDDNTGFYITT
-838 GSEEY
+838 
-843 FPFAVTFTIEA
+843 PFSIAFDVEA
-854 GHPTTIELCP
+854 NHPTTIELCP

-870 AAPADSAP
+870 AAPANSAP

-890 RISTPQSGLNIIKMT
+890 RISTPQPGLNIIKMT
-905 DGSVRKVIVK
+905 DGTVRKVIVK

>member
-1 MKIAN
+1 MKLTN

-72 TLDLGSDYYNEEGSS
+72 TLDLGSDYYNEGGSS

-125 RRYVSGRTDHPIYY
+125 RRYVSGRTDQPIYY

-172 RRVTFMPPVGRDG
+172 RRVAFMPPVDRDG

-198 GTARYGFS
+198 GTCNGFR
-206 GASVNMHDLTE
+206 GYNPNMQDLTE

-229 RYLVAPNSDELA
+229 RYLVVPNSSELA

-248 VTDTTTC
+248 VADTTTC

-327 YVLPGRHT
+327 YVLPGQQT

-375 LSIAQSKP
+375 LSIAKSKP

-408 NPPYSWQENKQMS
+408 NPPYSWADDTKMS
-421 VECKEVSRQIKG
+421 VECKEVSRQVKG

-443 GSTTYLSL
+443 GSTWPIL

-471 CSVYGLF
+471 CSVYSYPGD
-478 GTPRTE
+478 PRTE
-484 LTQDDFH
+484 FSLTQDNFH

-513 LLQQGEKIYIHGQ
+513 LLQQGEKLYIHGQ

-564 VILPEGNHEWYVCK
+564 VILPEGNHEWYVSK
-578 NFTPYDSANIHT
+578 EGAKLDSANIHT
-590 FTLANT
+590 FTLGAT

-602 IYDREFTMLRVS
+602 IYDREFALLRVNCLGV
-614 DFDSDRIYV
+614 DSIYV
-623 YTNNAPATHL
+623 YNNVPKYQWYSLSKLTRGRM
-633 YKRYKVDGSR
+633 Y
-643 HNQVHYAIERIPLH
+643 YADEAIPLS
-657 PGYNDYTVSYRQIKI
+657 PGYNERIITWREVKL

-677 AGVDYGIETPRDYYD
+677 YSLSCWFEAPVTYVDEDGSYYTSYGRFDRP
-692 DPQSP
+692 
-697 EYVPHFNGYNAYN
+697 YNYLRL
-710 PDSEWN
+710 EK
-716 NGLAAY
+716 LE
-722 IKKTDTAT
+722 TAT
-730 LDSAIMVSSRNE
+730 ADSAICISTGSRANLA
-742 VDLVMGKD
+742 VWSG
-750 EGYRPYYFVRIPP
+750 GTFAPARFFTISP
-763 STADTT
+763 SEADTIVT
-769 VTAYTQPG
+769 VYTQKT
-777 VRTKFTYKGESLRK
+777 VRVNFSYKGGR
-791 MKMALSRL
+791 
-799 DMFLGTERTRVV
+799 V
-811 PGSYFT
+811 PGFERLNMCYGNEQT
-817 RYSCL
+817 RIVPNPNFYRKSRMDL
-822 NLVPGHYTM
+822 EPGHYTM
-831 EGEFYNE
+831 SGVVAYEDDNTGEYVCT
-838 GSEEY
+838 
-843 FPFAVTFTIEA
+843 PFSIAFDIEA
-854 GHPTTIELCP
+854 GHRTTIELCP

-870 AAPADSAP
+870 AAPANSAP
-878 AKAAACY
+878 AKASACY

-890 RISTPQSGLNIIKMT
+890 RISTPQPGLNIIKMT
-905 DGSVRKVIVK
+905 DGTVRKVIGK

>member
-1 MKIAN
+1 MKITN
-6 HLSRVLAATLLGLG
+6 YLSRVLAATLLGLG

-25 LHAQNIMLHLDA
+25 LHAQNIMLRLDA

-49 IGTLKITFSNSKDF
+49 IGTLKITFSNSSDF

-72 TLDLGSDYYNEEGSS
+72 TLDFGSDYYNDGNSS
-87 KDKYHKYYS
+87 TDRVHKYYS
-96 RELTLNADDGNGNA
+96 RELTLNADDGSGSA
-110 WWGNTNKIEFKFDNL
+110 WWGNQNKAWLSLKEV
-125 RRYVSGRTDHPIYY
+125 RRRVSGRTGQPIYY

-153 IDPTDAEEV
+153 IDPTDAEDV
-162 TLHHTELVQA
+162 TLHHTELTQA
-172 RRVTFMPPVGRDG
+172 RRVAFMPPVGRDG
-185 NAVPAILAPDLRI
+185 NAVSAIFAPDLRTGAYYN
-198 GTARYGFS
+198 GTTTR
-206 GASVNMHDLTE
+206 VNMHDLTE

-229 RYLVAPNSDELA
+229 RYLVAPESSELA

-280 TNGELAS
+280 TNGQLAS
-287 VYYKPQPGAKGKG
+287 VYYKLQPGAKRGRGYCGYNFGG
-300 NNHGYGCYNLGGI
+300 NM
-313 FLNTLTAPDGTHAA
+313 FKLTAPDGTHAA
-327 YVLPGRHT
+327 YALPGRHT
-335 FQLRM
+335 FQLKW
-340 PTVQTTDPDFLMPY
+340 PTVQTDDPDFLMPC
-354 NADLGYIL
+354 NAAQGYIL

-369 STEPVS
+369 STEAVS

-408 NPPYSWQENKQMS
+408 SPPYSWAENEKMS
-421 VECKEVSRQIKG
+421 VLCKEVSRQIKG

-451 ALNAQYGAQ
+451 ALSAQYGAQ

-471 CSVYGLF
+471 CNVYDYKND
-478 GTPRTE
+478 PRTE
-484 LTQDDFH
+484 LTQEDFH

-513 LLQQGEKIYIHGQ
+513 LLQQGEKLYIHGQ

-590 FTLANT
+590 FTLGAT

-602 IYDREFTMLRVS
+602 IYDREFALLRVNCLGT
-614 DFDSDRIYV
+614 DSIYV
-623 YTNNAPATHL
+623 YNNVLEYHRYRLSKFTKGRL
-633 YKRYKVDGSR
+633 Y
-643 HNQVHYAIERIPLH
+643 YADEEIPLS
-657 PGYNDYTVSYRQIKI
+657 PGYNERIITWREAKL

-677 AGVDYGIETPRDYYD
+677 YSLSYWLEAPITYVDEDGSYYT
-692 DPQSP
+692 S
-697 EYVPHFNGYNAYN
+697 YHYFSR
-710 PDSEWN
+710 PDNYFWLEK
-716 NGLAAY
+716 LE
-722 IKKTDTAT
+722 TAT
-730 LDSAIMVSSRNE
+730 PDSAICISTGSKANLAVCTGRMFDPARFFTIS
-742 VDLVMGKD
+742 
-750 EGYRPYYFVRIPP
+750 P
-763 STADTT
+763 SEADTT
-769 VTAYTQPG
+769 VTVYTQKT
-777 VRTKFTYKGESLRK
+777 VRVNFSYKGGR
-791 MKMALSRL
+791 
-799 DMFLGTERTRVV
+799 V
-811 PGSYFT
+811 PGFE
-817 RYSCL
+817 RL
-822 NLVPGHYTM
+822 NMCYGNEQTHIVPNSNFYRRSRMDLEPGHYTM
-831 EGEFYNE
+831 SGVVAYEDDNTGEYVTT
-838 GSEEY
+838 
-843 FPFAVTFTIEA
+843 PFSIAFDIEA
-854 GHPTTIELCP
+854 NTPTTIELCP
-864 DPTAVA
+864 DLTAIA

-890 RISTPQSGLNIIKMT
+890 RISTPQPGFNIIKMT
-905 DGSVRKVIVK
+905 DGTVRKVIVK

>member
-72 TLDLGSDYYNEEGSS
+72 TLDFGSDYYNNG
-87 KDKYHKYYS
+87 KDSYHHYFS

-125 RRYVSGRTDHPIYY
+125 RRQVSGRAGQPIYY

-162 TLHHTELVQA
+162 TLHHTELTQA
-172 RRVTFMPPVGRDG
+172 RRVAFMPPVGRDG
-185 NAVPAILAPDLRI
+185 NAVPAILAPDLRTGAYYN
-198 GTARYGFS
+198 GTTTR
-206 GASVNMHDLTE
+206 VNMHDLTE

-255 VTTDY
+255 VITDY

-280 TNGELAS
+280 TNGQLAS
-287 VYYKPQPGAKGKG
+287 VYYKLQPGAKRGRGYCGYNFGG
-300 NNHGYGCYNLGGI
+300 NM
-313 FLNTLTAPDGTHAA
+313 FKLTAPDGTHAA
-327 YVLPGRHT
+327 YALPGRQT
-335 FQLRM
+335 FQLKW
-340 PTVQTTDPDFLMPY
+340 PTVQTDDPDFLMPC
-354 NADLGYIL
+354 NAAQGYIL

-408 NPPYSWQENKQMS
+408 NPPYSWADDTKMS

-465 SVLSNQ
+465 SVLSKQ
-471 CSVYGLF
+471 CCLYSYPGD
-478 GTPRTE
+478 PRTE
-484 LTQDDFH
+484 FSLTQDNFH

-513 LLQQGEKIYIHGQ
+513 LLQQGEKLYIHGQ
-526 FGDDW
+526 FGEDR
-531 YSTRCSAF
+531 YSDRCSAF

-544 GCAKSLNPGTATP
+544 GCAKSLQPGTTTP

-564 VILPEGNHEWYVCK
+564 VILPEGNHEWYVSK
-578 NFTPYDSANIHT
+578 EGAVGDSANFHT
-590 FTLANT
+590 FTLGAT

-602 IYDREFTMLRVS
+602 IYDREFTLLRVNCLGV
-614 DFDSDRIYV
+614 DSIYV
-623 YTNNAPATHL
+623 YNNVPKYHRYRQSKLTRGRL
-633 YKRYKVDGSR
+633 Y
-643 HNQVHYAIERIPLH
+643 YADEEIPLS
-657 PGYNDYTVSYRQIKI
+657 PGYNERTITWREAKL

-677 AGVDYGIETPRDYYD
+677 RGMSYWLEAPITYLDEDGSYYTSYTGFSRAD
-692 DPQSP
+692 NYLVL
-697 EYVPHFNGYNAYN
+697 EKL
-710 PDSEWN
+710 E
-716 NGLAAY
+716 
-722 IKKTDTAT
+722 TAT
-730 LDSAIMVSSRNE
+730 PDSAICISTGSKANLAVWSSGAYATARFITIN
-742 VDLVMGKD
+742 
-750 EGYRPYYFVRIPP
+750 P
-763 STADTT
+763 SEADTT
-769 VTAYTQPG
+769 IAVYTQG
-777 VRTKFTYKGESLRK
+777 YVRVNFSYKGGR
-791 MKMALSRL
+791 
-799 DMFLGTERTRVV
+799 V
-811 PGSYFT
+811 PGFE
-817 RYSCL
+817 RL
-822 NLVPGHYTM
+822 NMCYGNEQTHIVPHSRFYYRSLMDLEPGHYTM
-831 EGEFYNE
+831 SGIVAYEDDATGEYVLT
-838 GSEEY
+838 
-843 FPFAVTFTIEA
+843 PFSIAFDVEA
-854 GHPTTIELCP
+854 NHPTTIELCP
-864 DPTAVA
+864 DPTVVA
-870 AAPADSAP
+870 AATADSAP

-905 DGSVRKVIVK
+905 DGTVRKVIVK

>member
-1 MKIAN
+1 MKLTN
-6 HLSRVLAATLLGLG
+6 HLSRVLAAALLGLG

-49 IGTLKITFSNSKDF
+49 IGTLQITFSNSNDF

-72 TLDLGSDYYNEEGSS
+72 TLDFGSDYYNDGNSS
-87 KDKYHKYYS
+87 TDRVHKYYS
-96 RELTLNADDGNGNA
+96 CKLTFNADDGNGNA
-110 WWGNTNKIEFKFDNL
+110 WWGNQNKFEFNFDNL
-125 RRYVSGRTDHPIYY
+125 RRRVSGRTGRPIYY

-172 RRVTFMPPVGRDG
+172 RRVAFMPPVDRDG

-198 GTARYGFS
+198 GTCNGFR
-206 GASVNMHDLTE
+206 GYNPNMQDLTE

-229 RYLVAPNSDELA
+229 RYLVVPNSSELA

-248 VTDTTTC
+248 VADTTTC

-280 TNGELAS
+280 TNGQLAS

-327 YVLPGRHT
+327 YVLPGQQT

-443 GSTTYLSL
+443 GSTYPYL

-471 CSVYGLF
+471 CCLYSYPGD
-478 GTPRTE
+478 PCTE
-484 LTQDDFH
+484 FSLTLKNFH
-491 FDGAKLPPF
+491 LPPF

-513 LLQQGEKIYIHGQ
+513 LLQQGEKLYIHGQ

-531 YSTRCSAF
+531 YSTRCSTF

-544 GCAKSLNPGTATP
+544 GCAKFLKPGTAAP
-557 VPYDTLT
+557 IPYDTLT

-742 VDLVMGKD
+742 VDLVMGKN

-854 GHPTTIELCP
+854 NHPTTIELCP

-870 AAPADSAP
+870 AAPANSAP

-890 RISTPQSGLNIIKMT
+890 RISTPQPGLNIIKMT
-905 DGSVRKVIVK
+905 DGTVRKVIVK

>member
-6 HLSRVLAATLLGLG
+6 HLSRVLAAALLGLG

-37 PQGIDAQTLAAD
+37 PQGTDAQTLAAD

-63 FDTSLYAAN
+63 FDTSRYAAN
-72 TLDLGSDYYNEEGSS
+72 TLDFGSDYYNNGRDS
-87 KDKYHKYYS
+87 YHHYFS

-110 WWGNTNKIEFKFDNL
+110 WWGNTNKVWLNFETV
-125 RRYVSGRTDHPIYY
+125 RRQVSGRAGQPIYY

-153 IDPTDAEEV
+153 IDPTDAEKV
-162 TLHHTELVQA
+162 TLHHAELTQA
-172 RRVTFMPPVGRDG
+172 RRVAFMPPVGRDG
-185 NAVPAILAPDLRI
+185 NAVSAILAPDLRTGAYYN
-198 GTARYGFS
+198 GTTTR
-206 GASVNMHDLTE
+206 VNMHDLTE

-255 VTTDY
+255 VITDY

-280 TNGELAS
+280 TNGQLAS
-287 VYYKPQPGAKGKG
+287 VYYKLQPGAKRGRGYCGYNFGG
-300 NNHGYGCYNLGGI
+300 NM
-313 FLNTLTAPDGTHAA
+313 FKLTAPDGTHAA
-327 YVLPGRHT
+327 YALPGRQT
-335 FQLRM
+335 FQLKW
-340 PTVQTTDPDFLMPY
+340 PTVQTDDPDFLMPC
-354 NADLGYIL
+354 NAAQGYIL

-408 NPPYSWQENKQMS
+408 SPPYSWAENEKMTVLS
-421 VECKEVSRQIKG
+421 KEVSRQIKG

-451 ALNAQYGAQ
+451 ALSAQYGAQ

-471 CSVYGLF
+471 CSVYSYPGD
-478 GTPRTE
+478 PRTE
-484 LTQDDFH
+484 FSLTQDNFH

-513 LLQQGEKIYIHGQ
+513 LLQQGEKLYIHGQ
-526 FGDDW
+526 FGEDR
-531 YSTRCSAF
+531 YSDRCSAF

-544 GCAKSLNPGTATP
+544 GCAKSLKPGTATP
-557 VPYDTLT
+557 MPYDTLT
-564 VILPEGNHEWYVCK
+564 VILPEGNHEWYVYK
-578 NFTPYDSANIHT
+578 NVTPYDSANIHT

-614 DFDSDRIYV
+614 DFDSDNIYV
-623 YTNNAPATHL
+623 YTNNAPATHR

-643 HNQVHYAIERIPLH
+643 HKQIHYALEEIPLH

-677 AGVDYGIETPRDYYD
+677 ARVDYGIETPRDYYNYD
-692 DPQSP
+692 DPRRNDYS
-697 EYVPHFNGYNAYN
+697 AYD
-710 PDSEWN
+710 PYYEWN

-722 IKKTDTAT
+722 IKKTDTVT

-777 VRTKFTYKGESLRK
+777 VRTKFTYKGELLRK
-791 MKMALSRL
+791 MKMGLSRL

-811 PGSYFT
+811 PESYFT

-864 DPTAVA
+864 DPTAIVA
-870 AAPADSAP
+870 TPANSTP

-890 RISTPQSGLNIIKMT
+890 RISTPQPGLNIIKMT
-905 DGSVRKVIVK
+905 DGTVRKVIVK

>member
-6 HLSRVLAATLLGLG
+6 HLSRVLAAALLGLG

-63 FDTSLYAAN
+63 FDTSLYVAN
-72 TLDLGSDYYNEEGSS
+72 TLDLGSNYYYDRNSS

-125 RRYVSGRTDHPIYY
+125 RRYVSGRTDQPIYY

-280 TNGELAS
+280 TNGRLAS
-287 VYYKPQPGAKGKG
+287 VYYKLQPGFKSDTGFR
-300 NNHGYGCYNLGGI
+300 GYGDYNFGGNI
-313 FLNTLTAPDGTHAA
+313 FEPTAPDGTHAA
-327 YVLPGRHT
+327 YVLPGRQT

-354 NADLGYIL
+354 NADGGYIL

-375 LSIAQSKP
+375 LSIAKSKP

-408 NPPYSWQENKQMS
+408 NPPYSWADDTKMS
-421 VECKEVSRQIKG
+421 VECKEVSRQVKG

-443 GSTTYLSL
+443 GSTWPIL

-465 SVLSNQ
+465 SVLSTY
-471 CSVYGLF
+471 CSLYSDPF
-478 GTPRTE
+478 DPRTE
-484 LTQDDFH
+484 FSLTLKNFH
-491 FDGAKLPPF
+491 LPPF

-513 LLQQGEKIYIHGQ
+513 LLQQGEELYIHGQ
-526 FGDDW
+526 LSGAEDW
-531 YSTRCSAF
+531 RCSTF

-557 VPYDTLT
+557 VPHDTLT
-564 VILPEGNHEWYVCK
+564 VILPEGNHEWCVGK
-578 NFTPYDSANIHT
+578 KGEKLDSANIHT
-590 FTLANT
+590 FTLGAT

-602 IYDREFTMLRVS
+602 IYDREFALLRVS
-614 DFDSDRIYV
+614 CLGADSIYV
-623 YTNNAPATHL
+623 YNKVPAWHRYRLSKLTKGRL
-633 YKRYKVDGSR
+633 Y
-643 HNQVHYAIERIPLH
+643 YADEEIPLS
-657 PGYNDYTVSYRQIKI
+657 PGYNERTITWREAKL

-677 AGVDYGIETPRDYYD
+677 RGMSYWLEAPITYLDEDGSYYTSYTGFSRAD
-692 DPQSP
+692 NYLVL
-697 EYVPHFNGYNAYN
+697 EKL
-710 PDSEWN
+710 E
-716 NGLAAY
+716 
-722 IKKTDTAT
+722 TAT
-730 LDSAIMVSSRNE
+730 PDSAICISTGSKANLAVWSS
-742 VDLVMGKD
+742 G
-750 EGYRPYYFVRIPP
+750 PYATARFITINP
-763 STADTT
+763 SEADTT
-769 VTAYTQPG
+769 IAVYTQG
-777 VRTKFTYKGESLRK
+777 YVRVNFSYKG
-791 MKMALSRL
+791 
-799 DMFLGTERTRVV
+799 GPV
-811 PGSYFT
+811 PGFD
-817 RYSCL
+817 RL
-822 NLVPGHYTM
+822 NMCYGNEQTHIVPHSRFYYRSRMDLEPGHYTM
-831 EGEFYNE
+831 SGVVAYDDDNTGEYVTT
-838 GSEEY
+838 
-843 FPFAVTFTIEA
+843 PFSIAFDIEA

-870 AAPADSAP
+870 AVPANSAP

-890 RISTPQSGLNIIKMT
+890 RISTPQPGLNIIKMT
-905 DGSVRKVIVK
+905 DGTVRKVIVK

>member
-1 MKIAN
+1 MKLTN

-72 TLDLGSDYYNEEGSS
+72 TLDFGSDYYNEGNSS
-87 KDKYHKYYS
+87 TDRVHKYYS

-110 WWGNTNKIEFKFDNL
+110 WWGNTNKIEFNFDNL
-125 RRYVSGRTDHPIYY
+125 RRRVSGRTGQPIYY

-172 RRVTFMPPVGRDG
+172 RRVAFMPPVGRDG

-198 GTARYGFS
+198 GTARYGFR
-206 GASVNMHDLTE
+206 GALVNMHDLTE
-217 PFARYAYKGDTL
+217 PFARYVYKGDTL
-229 RYLVAPNSDELA
+229 RYLVAPDSPELA

-280 TNGELAS
+280 SNGQLAS
-287 VYYKPQPGAKGKG
+287 VYYSSKRGR
-300 NNHGYGCYNLGGI
+300 GYGDYNFGGI
-313 FLNTLTAPDGTHAA
+313 QFKLTAPDGTHAA
-327 YVLPGRHT
+327 YALPGRQT
-335 FQLRM
+335 FQLYG

-354 NADLGYIL
+354 NADRGYIL

-369 STEPVS
+369 STEPVN

-408 NPPYSWQENKQMS
+408 SPPYSWAENEKMT
-421 VECKEVSRQIKG
+421 VLCKEVSRQIKG

-443 GSTTYLSL
+443 GSTWPYL

-465 SVLSNQ
+465 SVLSKQ
-471 CSVYGLF
+471 CCLYSYPGD
-478 GTPRTE
+478 PRTE
-484 LTQDDFH
+484 FSLTYNNFCDGDFNT
-491 FDGAKLPPF
+491 LPAF
-500 SKLHPVKFIVPCH
+500 SQLHPVKFVVPCH
-513 LLQQGEKIYIHGQ
+513 QFQTGRMLNLFGKYGQ
-526 FGDDW
+526 DD
-531 YSTRCSAF
+531 RVAEL
-539 ATHHE
+539 AEHHD
-544 GCAKSLNPGTATP
+544 GCAKQLHYASADPI
-557 VPYDTLT
+557 PYDTIT
-564 VILPEGNHEWYVCK
+564 IMLPEGKHDWVMQKDADE
-578 NFTPYDSANIHT
+578 ANDAPHHS
-590 FTLANT
+590 FTLGAT
-596 DTLTQT
+596 DTLVQRLQPT
-602 IYDREFTMLRVS
+602 DFALLRVNCLGV
-614 DFDSDRIYV
+614 DSIYV
-623 YTNNAPATHL
+623 YN
-633 YKRYKVDGSR
+633 KVPEYQWYSLSKLTKGR
-643 HNQVHYAIERIPLH
+643 MYYVREAIPLS
-657 PGYNDYTVSYRQIKI
+657 PGYNERTITWREAKL

-677 AGVDYGIETPRDYYD
+677 YSLSYWLE
-692 DPQSP
+692 DPVIWLDEDFSFYTSYTIFSRP
-697 EYVPHFNGYNAYN
+697 
-710 PDSEWN
+710 N
-716 NGLAAY
+716 NYLRLE
-722 IKKTDTAT
+722 KLETAT
-730 LDSAIMVSSRNE
+730 PDSAICISTGSKANLAVWSGGTFAPARFITIN
-742 VDLVMGKD
+742 
-750 EGYRPYYFVRIPP
+750 P
-763 STADTT
+763 SEADTT
-769 VTAYTQPG
+769 VTVYTQKT
-777 VRTKFTYKGESLRK
+777 VRVNFSYKGGR
-791 MKMALSRL
+791 
-799 DMFLGTERTRVV
+799 V
-811 PGSYFT
+811 PGFE
-817 RYSCL
+817 RL
-822 NLVPGHYTM
+822 NMCYGNEQTHIVPNSNFYRRSRMDLEPGHYTM
-831 EGEFYNE
+831 SGVVSYEDDATGEYVTT
-838 GSEEY
+838 
-843 FPFAVTFTIEA
+843 PFSIAFDIEA
-854 GHPTTIELCP
+854 NTPTTIELCP
-864 DPTAVA
+864 DPTAIA

-890 RISTPQSGLNIIKMT
+890 RISTSQPGLNIIKMT
-905 DGSVRKVIVK
+905 DGTVRKVIVK

>member
-6 HLSRVLAATLLGLG
+6 HLSRVLAATLFGLG

-49 IGTLKITFSNSKDF
+49 IGTLKITFSNSNDF
-63 FDTSLYAAN
+63 FDTSRYAAN
-72 TLDLGSDYYNEEGSS
+72 TLDLGSNYYYDRNSS

-96 RELTLNADDGNGNA
+96 RELTLNDDDGNGNA
-110 WWGNTNKIEFKFDNL
+110 WWGNQNKAWLSLKEVRFL
-125 RRYVSGRTDHPIYY
+125 VSGRTDQPIYY

-162 TLHHTELVQA
+162 TLHHTELTQA
-172 RRVTFMPPVGRDG
+172 HRVAFMPPVGRDG

-198 GTARYGFS
+198 GTARYGFR
-206 GASVNMHDLTE
+206 GALVNMHDLTE

-229 RYLVAPNSDELA
+229 RYLVAPDSPELA

-280 TNGELAS
+280 TNGQLAS
-287 VYYKPQPGAKGKG
+287 AYYKLQPGFKSDTGFR
-300 NNHGYGCYNLGGI
+300 GYGDYNFGGNI
-313 FLNTLTAPDGTHAA
+313 FEPTAPDGTHAA
-327 YVLPGRHT
+327 YALPGRQT

-354 NADLGYIL
+354 NADGGYIL

-375 LSIAQSKP
+375 LSIAKSKP

-443 GSTTYLSL
+443 GSTWPIL

-465 SVLSNQ
+465 SVLSTY
-471 CSVYGLF
+471 CSLYSDPF
-478 GTPRTE
+478 DPRTE
-484 LTQDDFH
+484 FSLTLKNFH
-491 FDGAKLPPF
+491 LPPF

-513 LLQQGEKIYIHGQ
+513 LLQQGEELYIHGQ
-526 FGDDW
+526 LSVAEDW
-531 YSTRCSAF
+531 RCSTF

-544 GCAKSLNPGTATP
+544 GCAKSLQPGTATP

-564 VILPEGNHEWYVCK
+564 VILPEGNHEWYVSK
-578 NFTPYDSANIHT
+578 EGAKLDSANIHT
-590 FTLANT
+590 FTLGAT

-602 IYDREFTMLRVS
+602 IYDREFALLRVNCLGV
-614 DFDSDRIYV
+614 DSIYV
-623 YTNNAPATHL
+623 YNNVPKYQWYSLSKLTKGRM
-633 YKRYKVDGSR
+633 Y
-643 HNQVHYAIERIPLH
+643 YADEAIPLN
-657 PGYNDYTVSYRQIKI
+657 PGYNERTITWREAKL

-677 AGVDYGIETPRDYYD
+677 YSLSYWLEAPVIWVDEDGSYYTSYASFSR
-692 DPQSP
+692 PNSNLWL
-697 EYVPHFNGYNAYN
+697 EKL
-710 PDSEWN
+710 E
-716 NGLAAY
+716 
-722 IKKTDTAT
+722 TAT
-730 LDSAIMVSSRNE
+730 PDSAICISTGSKANLAVWSGGMFAPARFFTIS
-742 VDLVMGKD
+742 
-750 EGYRPYYFVRIPP
+750 P
-763 STADTT
+763 SEADTT
-769 VTAYTQPG
+769 VTVYTQKT
-777 VRTKFTYKGESLRK
+777 VRVNFGCKN
-791 MKMALSRL
+791 RL
-799 DMFLGTERTRVV
+799 VQAFERLNMCYGNEQTHIV
-811 PGSYFT
+811 PNSNFY
-817 RYSCL
+817 RRNRMDL
-822 NLVPGHYTM
+822 EPGHYTM
-831 EGEFYNE
+831 SGVVANEDDETGEYVLT
-838 GSEEY
+838 
-843 FPFAVTFTIEA
+843 PFSIAFDIEA
-854 GHPTTIELCP
+854 GHSAFIELCP
-864 DPTAVA
+864 DPTAIA

-890 RISTPQSGLNIIKMT
+890 RISTPQPGLNIIKMT
-905 DGSVRKVIVK
+905 DGTVRKVIVK

>member
-6 HLSRVLAATLLGLG
+6 HLSRVLAAALLGLG

-72 TLDLGSDYYNEEGSS
+72 TLDFGSDYYNEGNSY

-110 WWGNTNKIEFKFDNL
+110 WWGNTNKIEFNFDNL
-125 RRYVSGRTDHPIYY
+125 RRYAGVRVGDPIYY

-153 IDPTDAEEV
+153 IDPTDADEV

-198 GTARYGFS
+198 GTARYGFR
-206 GASVNMHDLTE
+206 GALVNMYDLTE

-229 RYLVAPNSDELA
+229 RYLVAPNSSELA

-280 TNGELAS
+280 TNGQLAS
-287 VYYKPQPGAKGKG
+287 AYYKLQPDFKSDTGSR
-300 NNHGYGCYNLGGI
+300 GYGDYNFGGNI
-313 FLNTLTAPDGTHAA
+313 FEPTAPDGTHAA
-327 YVLPGRHT
+327 YALPGRQT

-340 PTVQTTDPDFLMPY
+340 PTVQTTDPEFLMPY
-354 NADLGYIL
+354 NADGGYIL

-375 LSIAQSKP
+375 LSIAKSKP

-408 NPPYSWQENKQMS
+408 NPPYSWADDTKMS
-421 VECKEVSRQIKG
+421 VECKEVSRQVKG

-443 GSTTYLSL
+443 GSTWPIL

-465 SVLSNQ
+465 SVLSTY
-471 CSVYGLF
+471 CSLYSDPF
-478 GTPRTE
+478 DPRTE
-484 LTQDDFH
+484 FSLTLKNFH
-491 FDGAKLPPF
+491 LPPF

-513 LLQQGEKIYIHGQ
+513 LLQQGEELYIHGQ
-526 FGDDW
+526 LSGAEDW
-531 YSTRCSAF
+531 RCSTF

-557 VPYDTLT
+557 VPHDTLT
-564 VILPEGNHEWYVCK
+564 VILPEGNHEWCVGK
-578 NFTPYDSANIHT
+578 KDEKLDSANIHT
-590 FTLANT
+590 FTLGAT

-602 IYDREFTMLRVS
+602 IYDREFALLRVS
-614 DFDSDRIYV
+614 CLGSDSIYV
-623 YTNNAPATHL
+623 YNNVPKYQWYSLSKLTKGRM
-633 YKRYKVDGSR
+633 Y
-643 HNQVHYAIERIPLH
+643 YADEAIPLN
-657 PGYNDYTVSYRQIKI
+657 PGYNERTITWREAKL

-677 AGVDYGIETPRDYYD
+677 YSLSYWLEAPVIWVDEDGSYYTSYASFSR
-692 DPQSP
+692 P
-697 EYVPHFNGYNAYN
+697 
-710 PDSEWN
+710 N
-716 NGLAAY
+716 NYLMLE
-722 IKKTDTAT
+722 KLQTAT
-730 LDSAIMVSSRNE
+730 PDSAICISTGSRVNLA
-742 VDLVMGKD
+742 VCTGRTFDPA
-750 EGYRPYYFVRIPP
+750 RFITINP
-763 STADTT
+763 SEADTT
-769 VTAYTQPG
+769 VAVCTQKTVPVNFG
-777 VRTKFTYKGESLRK
+777 CKD
-791 MKMALSRL
+791 RL
-799 DMFLGTERTRVV
+799 VQAFERLNMCYGNEQTHIV
-811 PGSYFT
+811 PNMRFY
-817 RYSCL
+817 RRNRMDL
-822 NLVPGHYTM
+822 EPGHYTM
-831 EGEFYNE
+831 SGVVANEDDETGEYVTT
-838 GSEEY
+838 
-843 FPFAVTFTIEA
+843 PFSIAFDIEA
-854 GHPTTIELCP
+854 GHSAFIELCP
-864 DPTAVA
+864 DPTAIA
-870 AAPADSAP
+870 AAPANSAP

-905 DGSVRKVIVK
+905 DGTVRKVIVK

>member
-1 MKIAN
+1 MKLTN

-20 CHTAA
+20 CHTVA

-72 TLDLGSDYYNEEGSS
+72 TLDFGSDYYNNG
-87 KDKYHKYYS
+87 KDSYHHYFS

-110 WWGNTNKIEFKFDNL
+110 WWGNTNKVWLNFETV
-125 RRYVSGRTDHPIYY
+125 RRQVSGRTGQPIYY
-139 RIYSPHFSRIITGQ
+139 RIYNPHFSRIITGQ

-206 GASVNMHDLTE
+206 GASVNMHDLTK

-229 RYLVAPNSDELA
+229 RYLVAPESSELA

-280 TNGELAS
+280 TNGLLAS
-287 VYYKPQPGAKGKG
+287 VYYKLQPGFKSDTGFR
-300 NNHGYGCYNLGGI
+300 GYGDYNFGGNI
-313 FLNTLTAPDGTHAA
+313 FEPTAPDGTHAA
-327 YVLPGRHT
+327 YALPGRQT
-335 FQLRM
+335 FQLCR

-354 NADLGYIL
+354 NADGGYIL

-375 LSIAQSKP
+375 LSLAKSKP

-408 NPPYSWQENKQMS
+408 NPPYSWADDTKMS
-421 VECKEVSRQIKG
+421 VECKEVSRQVKG

-443 GSTTYLSL
+443 GSTWPIL

-465 SVLSNQ
+465 SVLSTY
-471 CSVYGLF
+471 CSLYSDPF
-478 GTPRTE
+478 DPRTE
-484 LTQDDFH
+484 FSLTLKNFH
-491 FDGAKLPPF
+491 LPPF

-513 LLQQGEKIYIHGQ
+513 LLQQGEELYIHGQ
-526 FGDDW
+526 LSGAEDW
-531 YSTRCSAF
+531 RCSTF

-557 VPYDTLT
+557 VPHDTLT
-564 VILPEGNHEWYVCK
+564 VILPEGNHEWYVGK
-578 NFTPYDSANIHT
+578 KDEKLDSANIHT
-590 FTLANT
+590 FTLGAT

-602 IYDREFTMLRVS
+602 IYDREFALLRVNCLGT
-614 DFDSDRIYV
+614 DSIYV
-623 YTNNAPATHL
+623 YSNIPEYHRYRLSKLTKGRL
-633 YKRYKVDGSR
+633 Y
-643 HNQVHYAIERIPLH
+643 YADEEIPLN
-657 PGYNDYTVSYRQIKI
+657 PGYNERTITWREAKL

-677 AGVDYGIETPRDYYD
+677 RGMSYWLEAPITYLDEDGSYYTSYTGFSRAD
-692 DPQSP
+692 NYLVL
-697 EYVPHFNGYNAYN
+697 EKL
-710 PDSEWN
+710 E
-716 NGLAAY
+716 
-722 IKKTDTAT
+722 TAT
-730 LDSAIMVSSRNE
+730 PDSAICISTGSKANLAVWSSGAYATARFITIN
-742 VDLVMGKD
+742 
-750 EGYRPYYFVRIPP
+750 P
-763 STADTT
+763 SEADTT
-769 VTAYTQPG
+769 IAVYTQG
-777 VRTKFTYKGESLRK
+777 YVRVNFSYKGGR
-791 MKMALSRL
+791 
-799 DMFLGTERTRVV
+799 V
-811 PGSYFT
+811 PGFERLNMCYGNEQT
-817 RYSCL
+817 RIVPHSRFYYRSL
-822 NLVPGHYTM
+822 MDLEPGHYTM
-831 EGEFYNE
+831 SGIVSYEDDATGEYVLT
-838 GSEEY
+838 
-843 FPFAVTFTIEA
+843 PFSIAFDVEA
-854 GHPTTIELCP
+854 GGIRTIELCP

-870 AAPADSAP
+870 AATADSAP

-890 RISTPQSGLNIIKMT
+890 RISTPQPGLNIIKMT

>member
-1 MKIAN
+1 M
-6 HLSRVLAATLLGLG
+6 LAATLFGLG

-49 IGTLKITFSNSKDF
+49 IGTLKITFSNSSDF

-72 TLDLGSDYYNEEGSS
+72 TLDFGSDYYNEGGSS

-125 RRYVSGRTDHPIYY
+125 RRYVGVGTGQPIYY
-139 RIYSPHFSRIITGQ
+139 RIYNPHFSRIITGQ

-162 TLHHTELVQA
+162 TLHHTELTQA
-172 RRVTFMPPVGRDG
+172 RRVAFMPPVGRDG

-198 GTARYGFS
+198 GTCNGFR
-206 GASVNMHDLTE
+206 GYAPNMQDLTE

-229 RYLVAPNSDELA
+229 RYLVVPNSSELA

-248 VTDTTTC
+248 VADTTTC

-265 CRFYITDS
+265 CRFYIADS

-327 YVLPGRHT
+327 YVLPGQQT

-369 STEPVS
+369 STEPVN

-513 LLQQGEKIYIHGQ
+513 LLQQGEKLYIHGQ

-590 FTLANT
+590 FTLGAT

-602 IYDREFTMLRVS
+602 IYDREFALLRVNCLGT
-614 DFDSDRIYV
+614 DSIYV
-623 YTNNAPATHL
+623 YNNVLEYHRYRLSKFTKGRL
-633 YKRYKVDGSR
+633 Y
-643 HNQVHYAIERIPLH
+643 YADEEIPLS
-657 PGYNDYTVSYRQIKI
+657 PGYNERIITWREAKL

-677 AGVDYGIETPRDYYD
+677 YSLSYWLEAPITYVDEDGSYYT
-692 DPQSP
+692 S
-697 EYVPHFNGYNAYN
+697 YHYFSR
-710 PDSEWN
+710 PDNYFWLEK
-716 NGLAAY
+716 LE
-722 IKKTDTAT
+722 TAT
-730 LDSAIMVSSRNE
+730 PDSAICISTGSKANLAVCTGRMFDPARFFTIS
-742 VDLVMGKD
+742 
-750 EGYRPYYFVRIPP
+750 P
-763 STADTT
+763 SEADTT
-769 VTAYTQPG
+769 VTVYTQKT
-777 VRTKFTYKGESLRK
+777 VRVNFSYKGGR
-791 MKMALSRL
+791 
-799 DMFLGTERTRVV
+799 V
-811 PGSYFT
+811 PGFE
-817 RYSCL
+817 RL
-822 NLVPGHYTM
+822 NMCYGNEQTHIVPNSNFYRRSRMDLEPGHYTM
-831 EGEFYNE
+831 SGVVAYEDDATGEYVLT
-838 GSEEY
+838 
-843 FPFAVTFTIEA
+843 PFSIAFDIEA
-854 GHPTTIELCP
+854 NTPTTIELCP
-864 DPTAVA
+864 APTAVA
-870 AAPADSAP
+870 AATADSAP

-885 APDGR
+885 TPDGR
-890 RISTPQSGLNIIKMT
+890 RISTPQPGLNIIKMT

>member
-1 MKIAN
+1 MKITN

-20 CHTAA
+20 CHTVA

-72 TLDLGSDYYNEEGSS
+72 TLDFGSDYYNNG
-87 KDKYHKYYS
+87 KDSYHHYFS

-110 WWGNTNKIEFKFDNL
+110 WWGNTNKVWLNFETV
-125 RRYVSGRTDHPIYY
+125 RRQVSGRTGQPIYY
-139 RIYSPHFSRIITGQ
+139 RIYNPHFSRIITGQ
-153 IDPTDAEEV
+153 IDPTDADEV
-162 TLHHTELVQA
+162 TLHHTELTQA
-172 RRVTFMPPVGRDG
+172 RRVAFMPPVDRDG
-185 NAVPAILAPDLRI
+185 NAVSAIFAPDLRTGAYYN
-198 GTARYGFS
+198 GTTTR
-206 GASVNMHDLTE
+206 VNMHDLTE

-229 RYLVAPNSDELA
+229 RYLVAPESSELA

-280 TNGELAS
+280 TNGQLAS

-327 YVLPGRHT
+327 YVLPGQQT

-443 GSTTYLSL
+443 GSATYLSL

-513 LLQQGEKIYIHGQ
+513 LLQQGEKLYIHGQ

-590 FTLANT
+590 FTLGAT

-602 IYDREFTMLRVS
+602 IYDREFALLRVS
-614 DFDSDRIYV
+614 CLGADSIYV
-623 YTNNAPATHL
+623 YNKVPAWHRYRLSKLTKGRL
-633 YKRYKVDGSR
+633 Y
-643 HNQVHYAIERIPLH
+643 YADEAIPLR
-657 PGYNDYTVSYRQIKI
+657 PGYNERTITWREVKL

-677 AGVDYGIETPRDYYD
+677 YSLSCWFEAPVTYVDEDGSYYTSYGRFDRP
-692 DPQSP
+692 
-697 EYVPHFNGYNAYN
+697 YNYLWL
-710 PDSEWN
+710 EK
-716 NGLAAY
+716 LE
-722 IKKTDTAT
+722 TAT
-730 LDSAIMVSSRNE
+730 ADSAICISTGSRANLA
-742 VDLVMGKD
+742 VWSG
-750 EGYRPYYFVRIPP
+750 GTFAPARFFTISP
-763 STADTT
+763 SEADTT
-769 VTAYTQPG
+769 VTIYTQKT
-777 VRTKFTYKGESLRK
+777 VRVYFSYKGGR
-791 MKMALSRL
+791 
-799 DMFLGTERTRVV
+799 V
-811 PGSYFT
+811 PGFERLNMCYGNEQT
-817 RYSCL
+817 RIVPNPNFYRKSRMDL
-822 NLVPGHYTM
+822 EPGHYTM
-831 EGEFYNE
+831 SGVVSYEDDATGEYVTT
-838 GSEEY
+838 
-843 FPFAVTFTIEA
+843 PFSIAFDVEA
-854 GHPTTIELCP
+854 NHPTTIELCP
-864 DPTAVA
+864 DPTAIA
-870 AAPADSAP
+870 AAPANSAP

-890 RISTPQSGLNIIKMT
+890 RISTPQPGLNIIKMT
-905 DGSVRKVIVK
+905 DGTVRKVIVK